1 MSCVTKNSKE
11 FKDAVRRLDVH
22 PDNLEVVLHKFLN
35 TEGREDIFPTDA
47 EIMGELRAKPFEAT
61 DAEVKFYLGA
71 EHQGQ
76 KKFGNLADATHQLEV
91 FKDLYSGTPTMYRD
105 SMGNYIVEAGIPM
118 LKGIPIN
125 MGIPFTMDNT
135 TIDQVLQ
142 TLDSNN
148 AHHNTLRAL
157 IDALGKENI
166 HISMGIIKKKDT
178 TMKNMKGKWGDPIA
192 VHGVNGI
199 KFDPFTYRKY
209 LDSTFKPEDTVGR
222 ESDFRRVLLHE
233 LTHQLSSKVLRSDE
247 ANLNPEELKFKRE
260 VERLYKIAKEST
272 NYEFYGLENVEEFVA
287 EAFSNNGFRRYLNS
301 IKDNSNTTL
310 WSKFINAIG
319 KFLRKFGLKVPIKHS
334 VLSSIVATTTEF
346 RDFHKAEREKQQAE
360 IKLQDEVIEQELME
374 ASSDD
379 LFSPSN
385 EGFYS
390 LKNKFDRDA
399 DGYREGQYSFESRR
413 YYNKE
418 GTYMVFNIPTYRV
431 SLDESIT
438 KGYEMLEKLGFD
450 TEDFDLKGPVKE
462 SRDGGQYLNVKVRP
476 LVERQARKAKR
487 EKLALEEKETRDAY
501 ENYRLSQLTDRERI
515 LNSFNQSERDF
526 IDRIEQTD
534 PELAK
539 QVLDGMITI
548 EEADELIRDGELNYS
563 MSKSVQWGRTAPNS
577 YEVSTQGDS
586 RFSALK
592 AKFKPG
598 TIIDGVDVGGMTIEN
613 VYQSVIKKS
622 GKGKAPSRNSKLF
635 VDTTPKLKGKMSF
648 AFGNQRANGVTAT
661 TTLEAIKRG
670 ERTATTRYTSDGNID
685 YWKQAKV
692 GDVIE
697 FSDQNGEKVLVRVTK
712 ELHQL
717 PKSTTAEEWSSKE
730 GWDTSRFEQR
740 VKPQIDKGEAY
751 QMEFEYIDQSK
762 EAMEDFSYREGY
774 LPLWQEWARQ
784 NPELMQELREK
795 SSGKV
800 LTDKFAN
807 TRVSQAR
814 ALAEI
819 LNSDST
825 TTPTDEISIDS
836 LISKLD
842 PSDKLGNIVLSRAK
856 DLGIKVKRVYIE
868 SDRIESGISGQFK
881 ADESTIYINPDNMQE
896 NTLVHEAIHSITS
909 YYFNAKRESLPK
921 EIQIALQEIEY
932 CHELLKQDFIEEHF
946 CENGKLKEGVNL
958 EKAFAFWI
966 DNDSYG
972 LTSPEEMIA
981 EIGKPTFLNRI
992 RKYDA
997 KHKGDKS
1004 IFTKLVNAIVK
1015 LFSNSKEYSS
1025 VEKTIK
1031 DAMMT
1036 LFNTPNKELF
1046 SKHSNEIRT
1055 IKENYK
1061 TLRSVDKNVITIF
1074 PAPKVAE
1081 MIESSIGDEMRE
1093 YTITLDPYTIDGMF
1107 RPEGAR
1113 NFLTKPAPNTIIE
1126 VQVGKAKG
1134 LLVLTKPAEVIS
1146 KEEGAKI
1153 TVVPLD
1159 ANYLKT
1165 HKLEVKVDNN
1175 VAHLVNFTLEY
1186 DISEIINSDGS
1197 INFSRLEEISD
1208 KYFQSA
1214 DENLFKK
1221 GRKTLR
1227 TRKEHHIG
1235 ENNTL
1240 EHLQNVVKT
1249 ASTMNIRAD
1258 LRPTLVLAAALHDL
1272 GKPFHGG
1279 QLHGFDSLNI
1289 INKIFKG
1296 NISDLIKFAVKHHML
1311 ALDETKGFQQEDAN
1325 RIVKEAV
1332 DNRLDVNDAIEVL
1345 LALNTADIIR
1355 GRELTE
1361 IDQYSG
1367 KSLRETI
1374 DTEIPL
1380 KRRMLESAVA
1390 SLTSGIPITES
1401 TDFKLQRFSA
1411 EFEGASNNLVGIVPE
1426 PLLSKVEDYIM
1437 SGGEIGLSEADAQ
1450 QFLNYAETAYPEQE
1464 TTNQEQQPIKKEN
1477 QTYMERAITITQ
1489 QIDNLNNST
1498 ALSATEVRHIAE
1510 QAVYWISDHITEIQ
1524 ETPGLAEKIYGEQ
1537 FKDKDFASMP
1547 RADVVKTI
1555 GPDAMIAMCK
1565 EKFSPENTDYE
1576 NFDTIE
1582 KAEVITDNWEAIMM
1596 LASDVFLGVEE
1607 FSIVSSKDGKTREV
1621 NTDLVADADNFNSS
1635 NMENDVL
1642 ENEGDLQEHWQVET
1656 KTLDVLATMSQ
1667 MVRQALTKCYLL
1679 DKDGN
1684 NITSEFGINERINV
1698 REATNSILRWT
1709 QGALNLEQV
1718 IAKLQEKADSNPW
1731 VRQIIDRL
1739 SDKSGKEADFQS
1751 QFFGICKPF
1760 QSYSVVIEENGKY
1773 KSIPVNENPA
1783 LSEAMTQVTTQYKI
1797 GEHPLFTT
1805 EGINKGAF
1813 KELKSAFEELSK
1825 YNHQGYDLT
1834 NIETRDEAAR
1844 TLGYISNLLGY
1855 YVTPEMVADNL
1866 NKDTF
1871 KRMFSAL
1878 RYITN
1883 SLERNLD
1890 NNTYEPFKFG
1900 SKDGINGNTREFLKP
1915 ITDHLEDIAVSAFY
1929 DSGKMYQSYITPS
1942 YTTKLFQKFGQTGQ
1956 AFDDFIMDEYGNMPW
1971 FHTGTN
1977 IERGW
1982 RNSWLKSLA
1991 TDSKAREI
1999 FKHKVQL
2006 NFNKHNYMKNMSDME
2021 YTLSILT
2028 EYFSESASEKQTRVP
2043 AWFRVPMLSNKP
2055 SSEFIRFYSERG
2067 ANYRDSLTNG
2077 FKMIFDQEL
2086 SRIQTVEMRNFSK
2099 DDPRFIN
2106 NFDTNGKKFM
2116 FLDFMNEYL
2125 TGNKKSSELGKL
2137 IRQKLDGKKIDE
2149 ARLNELVKDDIM
2161 ETMNARADAVV
2172 ASWETQGIL
2181 KGAEKV
2187 ANIGTTEE
2195 EIRENLKNFVWN
2207 DTFAAMNIMQLTITD
2222 IAFYKDAEDLQKR
2235 LAQIHAPGVR
2245 GNVRAT
2251 DYEGRSVTDGKFR
2264 TIKFTDFDTFTSNII
2279 DNVSVVFDRKIA
2291 SAPESE
2297 KAALRALKESLV
2309 GEKGAFRQINVA
2321 DAQGYSSPTSYRK
2334 KAFIF
2339 GKWSRKAEEVYQKL
2353 REGTYTY
2360 SDLQVAFQPLKPFVY
2375 SQIIKDVGV
2384 DGAPLDKL
2392 KVPVQYK
2399 NSEYLLIMADALLQG
2414 EDTGKPN
2421 LLRAIFE
2428 VMEESHFDKDGNYK
2442 TDGIDTAQFEST
2454 VKSGLMGRINLNDLV
2469 NDPNGESIA
2478 KARMEAAIYEA
2489 TAKEVKET
2497 NSETGVEETKTI
2509 YERTG
2514 AYNNSAVDVVPF
2526 EDYCLQQEVPEHFK
2540 EHEQAHG
2547 SQLRYIIVSEL
2558 ENFNYLGEP
2567 VTYNL
2572 EGKQVT
2578 AQEFKAE
2585 YENTIAENIQE
2596 SIDEL
2601 AEELSLNDL
2610 GSIKDRNIALSKILQ
2625 REILSS
2631 PRYGV
2636 DLLQACSVDENGR
2649 FRIPL
2654 GDPIQSKRV
2663 EQLINSIIKNR
2674 INKQKIA
2681 GGPVVQVTNFGT
2693 SKELNIR
2700 FKDKSGNLLMT
2711 RAEYEKNPIKKE
2723 ISQTDKFNAR
2733 YKRGGAQA
2741 STNNTMSYEDY
2752 IKENQAGI
2760 AYFEV
2765 FAPIYSNQLF
2775 NQFADKNGVINIQAL
2790 EMLDPDLLK
2799 MIGYR
2804 IPTEDKYSMAPL
2816 KIVGFLPREAG
2827 DGIMLPNDITL
2838 LTGSD
2843 FDVDKEYLMRKE
2855 YNIIRSKT
2863 TRSEIHKILYDELVN
2878 SQKGKLTYKL
2888 KSQLRDLIEQ
2898 FLDDPFD
2905 SASLTNQKTAKGY
2918 ISMPKGAYNKMLRT
2932 YMQNMYTVNKPTEGR
2947 TYRNNKIVDMTYE
2960 VLTHET
2966 SAYKMLNPGG
2976 FDPQKR
2982 MGYLV
2987 SAYKQNSYK
2996 YTWEQLQGMTISQ
3009 LKDLNNSNKNLS
3021 YIDTHIQFYKQNSAA
3036 GALIGIFAV
3045 NRIAHAVL
3053 ESGSADGS
3061 STYKMNVDN
3070 VCKIT
3075 RNFTVAGM
3083 EFGGLMPFDMRY
3095 DRNGQ
3100 LIGKVMGSLVASAAD
3115 AVKDPVLN
3123 LMNINS
3129 NTANILNTLVRFGMP
3144 FENAALFLS
3153 QSVISYVLADFSKEN
3168 ITGYKSLSKVIQ
3180 DRLNKIKEETNI
3192 DESSEINKEELTL
3205 EELVEGLKP
3214 NVKPEIAYKTLV
3226 AFSNFQK
3233 MAEAMRM
3240 PTFATRFN
3248 SMSSA
3253 VGPLIIDNLI
3263 TEYKMQK
3270 LSLESNIVDAED
3282 NLVDMSNIFLNHPI
3296 LSQFQKTVGIAKQ
3309 LFGNMPANS
3318 TGFRNILDLVNES
3331 PLSNVILG
3339 DRKILSSLS
3348 DFYQSYL
3355 VMKNRVVN
3363 PNELGYFIT
3372 EFPKEFMEKEYKKKY
3387 ADNALIQAIK
3397 YGTDKSGRA
3406 TLQVDI
3412 TGLDT
3417 QQKEKYSSAW
3427 IDLHKV
3433 DPDLSIKLFNYN
3445 FFRGGIGFSPK
3456 TFMSLVPVYVKERI
3470 PGYVDTFRVLP
3481 SIVPETVLDQF
3492 IRNNWDNNRLVPRK
3506 KVTLKHLPNG
3516 HVEVFKPSEIK
3527 ELTGVQY
3534 FKTKV
3539 NNEDKLFMQIL
3550 EMDGAIEYKEITPLG
3565 SNKEYLEMSESTI
3578 DSPLNIPTEA
3588 KVETTEAETSKQSEL
3603 AETEVSAEAEE
3614 TETATTDE
3622 AKLNDLLYKILVI
3635 EGVRNEEQAGEYIR
3649 NYKTKSEV
3657 EKAKM
3662 EKQFKKFFE
3671 TRFKKLN
3678 IEFNSKLIDDIYKLI
3693 C

>member
-1 MSCVTKNSKE
+1 MSCVNTNSKE
-11 FKDAVRRLDVH
+11 FKDAVSRLDVH
-22 PDNLEVVLHKFLN
+22 PDNLEAVLHKFLN
-35 TEGREDIFPTDA
+35 MEGDRFPTDA
-47 EIMGELRAKPFEAT
+47 EIMQELQGRPWTTSDDVEVLWWGRTRSGNRAIT
-61 DAEVKFYLGA
+61 
-71 EHQGQ
+71 
-76 KKFGNLADATHQLEV
+76 FGNLSSAMNEYQANRAIFPTG
-91 FKDLYSGTPTMYRD
+91 STTMYRN
-105 SMGNYIVEAGIPM
+105 S
-118 LKGIPIN
+118 KGEYVVSIGAPILEG
-125 MGIPFTMDNT
+125 MPFAIDEF
-135 TIDQVLQ
+135 TIDNVLS
-142 TLDSNN
+142 TLDGRMY
-148 AHHNTLRAL
+148 HNVLKSIIDL
-157 IDALGKENI
+157 IGKENI
-166 HISMGIIKKKDT
+166 GMKMGQLKLENT
-178 TMKNMKGKWGDPIA
+178 TMAGKEDKYGNPLAVWNGSEVVVDP
-192 VHGVNGI
+192 VN
-199 KFDPFTYRKY
+199 FRDY
-209 LDSTFKPEDTVGR
+209 LDSRFSRKDTAGR
-222 ESDFRRVLLHE
+222 AGEFRRVLTHE
-233 LTHQLSSKVLRSDE
+233 LVHGFTVKILDADINTLS
-247 ANLNPEELKFKRE
+247 PEELKFRHDIYD
-260 VERLYKIAKEST
+260 LYNEAVAKTDRFS
-272 NYEFYGLENVEEFVA
+272 EFYGFEDAREFIA
-287 EAFSNNGFRRYLNS
+287 EALSNRDFQMHLATIKSGKGNLWTKMLDIFSRILNKLGVPSHSVLANIMSSTSEYMEYLNS
-301 IKDNSNTTL
+301 PAYKEHLENQRKEAELADEVAQEEYEGMEAPPDDFFASTEPTQSIRNR
-310 WSKFINAIG
+310 FIQKANG
-319 KFLRKFGLKVPIKHS
+319 YRDGS
-334 VLSSIVATTTEF
+334 YEF
-346 RDFHKAEREKQQAE
+346 RVEH
-360 IKLQDEVIEQELME
+360 
-374 ASSDD
+374 
-379 LFSPSN
+379 
-385 EGFYS
+385 
-390 LKNKFDRDA
+390 
-399 DGYREGQYSFESRR
+399 
-413 YYNKE
+413 YYNKPGE
-418 GTYMVFNIPTYRV
+418 FLVLNIPTYRATAEEAV
-431 SLDESIT
+431 T
-438 KGYEMLEKLGFD
+438 KGKEMLEKLGFD
-450 TEDFDLKGPVKE
+450 SEDFDIGYNGVKTNR
-462 SRDGGQYLNVKVRP
+462 SGQQYMNVKVKGLADR
-476 LVERQARKAKR
+476 RATQARRQR
-487 EKLALEEKETRDAY
+487 EALEAKAERDAY
-501 ENYRLSQLTDRERI
+501 EEYRLSTLSERERR
-515 LNSFNQSERDF
+515 LEGLSQAEKDF
-526 IDRIEQTD
+526 INRIDETN
-534 PELAK
+534 PGLAD
-539 QVLDGMITI
+539 QVLDGFLTM
-548 EEADELIRDGELNYS
+548 EEADEIIRNGELTPFTS
-563 MSKSVQWGRTAPNS
+563 GETQWARAATNS

-598 TIIDGVDVGGMTIEN
+598 TIIDGVDVSGMTIEN

-622 GKGKAPSRNSKLF
+622 GKGKAPSADSKLYN
-635 VDTTPKLKGKMSF
+635 PELK
-648 AFGNQRANGVTAT
+648 
-661 TTLEAIKRG
+661 
-670 ERTATTRYTSDGNID
+670 
-685 YWKQAKV
+685 
-692 GDVIE
+692 
-697 FSDQNGEKVLVRVTK
+697 TK
-712 ELHQL
+712 
-717 PKSTTAEEWSSKE
+717 AE
-730 GWDTSRFEQR
+730 Q
-740 VKPQIDKGEAY
+740 
-751 QMEFEYIDQSK
+751 
-762 EAMEDFSYREGY
+762 EDFSYRGGY

-784 NPELMQELREK
+784 NPELIQELREK
-795 SSGKV
+795 SAGKV
-800 LTDKFAN
+800 LTDKFAS

-819 LNSDST
+819 LNS
-825 TTPTDEISIDS
+825 
-836 LISKLD
+836 
-842 PSDKLGNIVLSRAK
+842 
-856 DLGIKVKRVYIE
+856 
-868 SDRIESGISGQFK
+868 
-881 ADESTIYINPDNMQE
+881 
-896 NTLVHEAIHSITS
+896 
-909 YYFNAKRESLPK
+909 
-921 EIQIALQEIEY
+921 
-932 CHELLKQDFIEEHF
+932 EE
-946 CENGKLKEGVNL
+946 V
-958 EKAFAFWI
+958 
-966 DNDSYG
+966 
-972 LTSPEEMIA
+972 T
-981 EIGKPTFLNRI
+981 
-992 RKYDA
+992 
-997 KHKGDKS
+997 
-1004 IFTKLVNAIVK
+1004 
-1015 LFSNSKEYSS
+1015 
-1025 VEKTIK
+1025 
-1031 DAMMT
+1031 
-1036 LFNTPNKELF
+1036 
-1046 SKHSNEIRT
+1046 
-1055 IKENYK
+1055 
-1061 TLRSVDKNVITIF
+1061 
-1074 PAPKVAE
+1074 
-1081 MIESSIGDEMRE
+1081 
-1093 YTITLDPYTIDGMF
+1093 
-1107 RPEGAR
+1107 
-1113 NFLTKPAPNTIIE
+1113 
-1126 VQVGKAKG
+1126 
-1134 LLVLTKPAEVIS
+1134 
-1146 KEEGAKI
+1146 
-1153 TVVPLD
+1153 
-1159 ANYLKT
+1159 
-1165 HKLEVKVDNN
+1165 
-1175 VAHLVNFTLEY
+1175 
-1186 DISEIINSDGS
+1186 
-1197 INFSRLEEISD
+1197 
-1208 KYFQSA
+1208 
-1214 DENLFKK
+1214 
-1221 GRKTLR
+1221 
-1227 TRKEHHIG
+1227 
-1235 ENNTL
+1235 
-1240 EHLQNVVKT
+1240 
-1249 ASTMNIRAD
+1249 
-1258 LRPTLVLAAALHDL
+1258 
-1272 GKPFHGG
+1272 
-1279 QLHGFDSLNI
+1279 
-1289 INKIFKG
+1289 
-1296 NISDLIKFAVKHHML
+1296 SDLTP
-1311 ALDETKGFQQEDAN
+1311 E
-1325 RIVKEAV
+1325 
-1332 DNRLDVNDAIEVL
+1332 
-1345 LALNTADIIR
+1345 
-1355 GRELTE
+1355 
-1361 IDQYSG
+1361 
-1367 KSLRETI
+1367 
-1374 DTEIPL
+1374 
-1380 KRRMLESAVA
+1380 
-1390 SLTSGIPITES
+1390 TES
-1401 TDFKLQRFSA
+1401 RVLRFSG
-1411 EFEGASNNLVGIVPE
+1411 EFEGATNYLVGIVPE

-1437 SGGEIGLSEADAQ
+1437 SGGQFGLSEADAQ
-1450 QFLNYAETAYPEQE
+1450 QFLNYAETAYAEQE

-1477 QTYMERAITITQ
+1477 KAYMERAVTITQ

-1498 ALSATEVRHIAE
+1498 ALSATEVRHVAE

-1537 FKDKDFASMP
+1537 FKDKDFASMS
-1547 RADVVKTI
+1547 RAEVVRTI

-1576 NFDTIE
+1576 DFDTIE
-1582 KAEVITDNWEAIMM
+1582 KAEVITDNWGAIMM
-1596 LASDVFLGVEE
+1596 LASDVFLSVED
-1607 FSIVSSKDGKTREV
+1607 FSIVSSKDGSTSEV
-1621 NTDLVADADNFNSS
+1621 NEDYVADADNFNNS
-1635 NMENDVL
+1635 NMEGDVL

-1684 NITSEFGINERINV
+1684 NITSEFGINERVNA

-1709 QGALNLEQV
+1709 QGALNLEQM

-1739 SDKSGKEADFQS
+1739 SDTSGKETDFQG
-1751 QFFGICKPF
+1751 QFFGTFCKHF
-1760 QSYSVVIEENGKY
+1760 QPYSVVIEENGRY
-1773 KSIPVNENPA
+1773 KSIQVNENPA

-1805 EGINKGAF
+1805 EGINKEAF
-1813 KELKSAFEELSK
+1813 KELKSTFEELSK

-1834 NIETRDEAAR
+1834 NTETRDEAAK
-1844 TLGYISNLLGY
+1844 TLGYVSNLLGY
-1855 YVTPEMVADNL
+1855 YVTPEMVAENL

-1883 SLERNLD
+1883 SLEKNLD
-1890 NNTYEPFKFG
+1890 NATYEPFKFG
-1900 SKDGINGNTREFLKP
+1900 SRDGINGNTREFLKP

-1942 YTTKLFQKFGQTGQ
+1942 YTSKLFQKFGQTGK
-1956 AFDDFIMDEYGNMPW
+1956 AFDDFIMAEYGNMPW

-1982 RNSWLKSLA
+1982 RNAWLKALA

-2006 NFNKHNYMKNMSDME
+2006 NFNKHNYMRNMSDME
-2021 YTLSILT
+2021 YALSLFT
-2028 EYFSESASEKQTRVP
+2028 EYFSENASEKQTRVP

-2067 ANYRDSLTNG
+2067 ANYREALTNG

-2086 SRIQTVEMRNFSK
+2086 SRIQTVEMRNLQRE
-2099 DDPRFIN
+2099 DPRFIK

-2137 IRQKLDGKKIDE
+2137 IRQKLDGHQVDE
-2149 ARLNELVKDDIM
+2149 ARLNELAKEAIM
-2161 ETMNARADAVV
+2161 QTMEARAESVV
-2172 ASWETQGIL
+2172 ATWEAQGIL

-2222 IAFYKDAEDLQKR
+2222 LAFYKDAEDLQKR
-2235 LAQIHAPGVR
+2235 LAQIHAPGIR
-2245 GNVRAT
+2245 GNAKAT
-2251 DYEGRSVTDGKFR
+2251 DYEGKPVTDGNFR
-2264 TIKFTDFDTFTSNII
+2264 TIKLTDFDTFISNII
-2279 DNVSVVFDRKIA
+2279 DNVSVVFDRRIA

-2297 KAALRALKESLV
+2297 KAALRALKDSLV
-2309 GEKGAFRQINVA
+2309 GKKGAFRQINVA

-2334 KAFIF
+2334 KALVF
-2339 GKWSRKAEEVYQKL
+2339 GKWSRQAEEIYQKL
-2353 REGTYTY
+2353 KKGTYTY
-2360 SDLQVAFQPLKPFVY
+2360 NDLKVAFQPLKPFVY
-2375 SQIIKDVGV
+2375 SQITKDAGV
-2384 DGAPLDKL
+2384 EGAPLGKM

-2399 NSEYLLIMADALLQG
+2399 NSEYLLVMADAILQG
-2414 EDTGKPN
+2414 ENTGRPN

-2428 VMEESHFDKDGNYK
+2428 VMEESHYDEKGNYK

-2489 TAKEVKET
+2489 TPKET
-2497 NSETGVEETKTI
+2497 TEVNPETGVEETKTI

-2514 AYNNSAVDVVPF
+2514 QYNSATVDAAPF

-2601 AEELSLNDL
+2601 AEELSLNDP

-2674 INKQKIA
+2674 VNKQKLP

-2711 RAEYEKNPIKKE
+2711 RAEYEKHPMKKE
-2723 ISQTDKFNAR
+2723 MSQADKFNAR
-2733 YKRGGAQA
+2733 YRRGGQTADG
-2741 STNNTMSYEDY
+2741 TMSYEDY

-2775 NQFADKNGVINIQAL
+2775 TQFADKNGVINMQAL

-2843 FDVDKEYLMRKE
+2843 FDVDKEYLMRKD
-2855 YNIIRSKT
+2855 YGI
-2863 TRSEIHKILYDELVN
+2863 TRNKVKRGEMHRILYDELVN
-2878 SQKGKLTYKL
+2878 SQKGKLSYDTKI
-2888 KSQLRDLIEQ
+2888 QLNELIDQ

-2905 SASLTNQKTAKGY
+2905 SSSLVNQKTAKGF
-2918 ISMPKGAYNKMLRT
+2918 MTMTRGAYNRMLGT
-2932 YMQNMYTVNKPTEGR
+2932 YMQNMYTVNRPTEGR

-2966 SAYKMLNPGG
+2966 SADKMLNPGG

-2987 SAYKQNSYK
+2987 SAYKMHSDQ
-2996 YTWEQLQGMTISQ
+2996 YTWEQLQGMSITQ
-3009 LKDLNNSNKNLS
+3009 LKDLNNSSKNLS

-3061 STYKMNVDN
+3061 STYSMNVDN

-3083 EFGGLMPFDMRY
+3083 EFGGYMPFDMRY

-3144 FENAALFLS
+3144 FDNAALFLS
-3153 QSVISYVLADFSKEN
+3153 QSVISDVLADFSREN
-3168 ITGYKSLSKVIQ
+3168 ITGYMSLSKVIQ
-3180 DRLNKIKEETNI
+3180 NKLNEIKNETGI
-3192 DESSEINKEELTL
+3192 DESSDINKEELTY

-3214 NVKPEIAYKTLV
+3214 NAKPEIAYKTLV
-3226 AFSNFQK
+3226 AFGNFQK
-3233 MAEAMRM
+3233 IAEAMRM

-3263 TEYKMQK
+3263 TEQKMQK
-3270 LSLESNIVDAED
+3270 LSLESNIVDA
-3282 NLVDMSNIFLNHPI
+3282 NVNPVDMSNIFLGHPI
-3296 LSQFQKTVGIAKQ
+3296 LNQFQRTVGIARQ

-3318 TGFRNILDLVNES
+3318 TGFRNILDLVNDS
-3331 PLSNVILG
+3331 PLSSVVFG
-3339 DRKILSSLS
+3339 DRKLLSSLS

-3355 VMKNRVVN
+3355 VMKNGVVN
-3363 PNELGYFIT
+3363 PQELGSTIT

-3417 QQKEKYSSAW
+3417 QQKEKLSSAW

-3433 DPDLSIKLFNYN
+3433 NPELSTKLFNYN

-3470 PGYVDTFRVLP
+3470 PGYVDTFRILP
-3481 SIVPETVLDQF
+3481 STVPETVLDQF

-3506 KVTLKHLPNG
+3506 KATFKQLPNG
-3516 HVEVFKPSEIK
+3516 HVEVFRPSEVK

-3550 EMDGAIEYKEITPLG
+3550 ERDGAIEFKEIAPLG

-3578 DSPLNIPTEA
+3578 DSPLNVPAEA
-3588 KVETTEAETSKQSEL
+3588 KVEAVKVETGKDSEL
-3603 AETEVSAEAEE
+3603 AETEVSAEVED
-3614 TETATTDE
+3614 TEVSTTDE
-3622 AKLNDLLYKILVI
+3622 TRLNDLLHQILVI
-3635 EGVRNEEQAGEYIR
+3635 EGVRNEEQAGEYIK
-3649 NYKTKSEV
+3649 NYQAKSDA
-3657 EKAKM
+3657 EKARM
-3662 EKQFKKFFE
+3662 ERQTKNFFE
-3671 TRFKKLN
+3671 ARFKKLG

>member
-1 MSCVTKNSKE
+1 MSCVNTNSKE
-11 FKDAVRRLDVH
+11 FKDAVSRLDVH
-22 PDNLEVVLHKFLN
+22 PDNLEAVLHKFLN
-35 TEGREDIFPTDA
+35 TEDRFPTDA
-47 EIMGELRAKPFEAT
+47 EIMQELQGRPWT
-61 DAEVKFYLGA
+61 TSDDVEVMWWARTIAGNRTST
-71 EHQGQ
+71 
-76 KKFGNLADATHQLEV
+76 FGNLASAMREYQANRAIFPTG
-91 FKDLYSGTPTMYRD
+91 STTMYRN
-105 SMGNYIVEAGIPM
+105 S
-118 LKGIPIN
+118 KGEYVVSVGAPILEG
-125 MGIPFTMDNT
+125 MPFAIDEF
-135 TIDQVLQ
+135 TIDNVLS
-142 TLDSNN
+142 TLDGRMYHDVLKSVIELIGKDNIKMKMGRL
-148 AHHNTLRAL
+148 TL
-157 IDALGKENI
+157 E
-166 HISMGIIKKKDT
+166 DT
-178 TMKNMKGKWGDPIA
+178 TMAGKQDKYADPLA
-192 VHGVNGI
+192 VWNGSEVVVDPVNF
-199 KFDPFTYRKY
+199 KSY
-209 LDSTFKPEDTVGR
+209 LDRRFSKKDIAGR
-222 ESDFRRVLLHE
+222 AGEFRRVLTHE
-233 LTHQLSSKVLRSDE
+233 LVHGFTVRVLDDDLSTLS
-247 ANLNPEELKFKRE
+247 AEELKFRHDIYD
-260 VERLYKIAKEST
+260 LYNEAVSKTDKFS
-272 NYEFYGLENVEEFVA
+272 EFYGFEDAREFIA
-287 EAFSNNGFRRYLNS
+287 EALSNRGFQMHLATIKSGKGSLWTKMLDIFSRILN
-301 IKDNSNTTL
+301 KL
-310 WSKFINAIG
+310 G
-319 KFLRKFGLKVPIKHS
+319 VPSHS
-334 VLSSIVATTTEF
+334 VLSNILSSTSEF
-346 RDFHKAEREKQQAE
+346 MDYLNSPAYKEHLERQREEAKLRDE
-360 IKLQDEVIEQELME
+360 IAKEEYENME
-374 ASSDD
+374 APPED
-379 LFSPSN
+379 LFASTEPTQSIRN
-385 EGFYS
+385 RFIQ
-390 LKNKFDRDA
+390 KAN
-399 DGYREGQYSFESRR
+399 GYRDGEYTFQVRPFHNRAGEYL
-413 YYNKE
+413 
-418 GTYMVFNIPTYRV
+418 VLNIPTYRATAEEAV
-431 SLDESIT
+431 T
-438 KGYEMLEKLGFD
+438 KGKEILEKLGFD
-450 TEDFDLKGPVKE
+450 PEDFDIGYDGVKTHYR
-462 SRDGGQYLNVKVRP
+462 SDQQYMNVKVKGLADR
-476 LVERQARKAKR
+476 RATQARRQR
-487 EKLALEEKETRDAY
+487 EALEAKAERDAY
-501 ENYRLSQLTDRERI
+501 EEYRLSTLSERERR
-515 LNSFNQSERDF
+515 LEGLSQAEKDF
-526 IDRIEQTD
+526 INRIDETN
-534 PELAK
+534 PGLAD
-539 QVLDGMITI
+539 QVLDGFITM
-548 EEADELIRDGELNYS
+548 EEADELIRNGELTPFTPD
-563 MSKSVQWGRTAPNS
+563 VQWARTATNS

-586 RFSALK
+586 RFSALR

-622 GKGKAPSRNSKLF
+622 GKGKAPSKDSKLF

-648 AFGNQRANGVTAT
+648 AYGNQRANGVTAT

-697 FSDQNGEKVLVRVTK
+697 FSGQNGEKVLVRVTK

-730 GWDTSRFEQR
+730 GWDTSRFEQK
-740 VKPQIDKGEAY
+740 VKPQIERGEAY

-762 EAMEDFSYREGY
+762 EAMEDFSYKEGY

-795 SSGKV
+795 SAGKV
-800 LTDKFAN
+800 LTDKFAS

-819 LNSDST
+819 LNSEET
-825 TTPTDEISIDS
+825 T
-836 LISKLD
+836 
-842 PSDKLGNIVLSRAK
+842 
-856 DLGIKVKRVYIE
+856 
-868 SDRIESGISGQFK
+868 
-881 ADESTIYINPDNMQE
+881 
-896 NTLVHEAIHSITS
+896 
-909 YYFNAKRESLPK
+909 
-921 EIQIALQEIEY
+921 
-932 CHELLKQDFIEEHF
+932 
-946 CENGKLKEGVNL
+946 
-958 EKAFAFWI
+958 
-966 DNDSYG
+966 
-972 LTSPEEMIA
+972 
-981 EIGKPTFLNRI
+981 
-992 RKYDA
+992 
-997 KHKGDKS
+997 
-1004 IFTKLVNAIVK
+1004 
-1015 LFSNSKEYSS
+1015 
-1025 VEKTIK
+1025 
-1031 DAMMT
+1031 
-1036 LFNTPNKELF
+1036 
-1046 SKHSNEIRT
+1046 
-1055 IKENYK
+1055 
-1061 TLRSVDKNVITIF
+1061 
-1074 PAPKVAE
+1074 
-1081 MIESSIGDEMRE
+1081 
-1093 YTITLDPYTIDGMF
+1093 
-1107 RPEGAR
+1107 
-1113 NFLTKPAPNTIIE
+1113 
-1126 VQVGKAKG
+1126 
-1134 LLVLTKPAEVIS
+1134 
-1146 KEEGAKI
+1146 
-1153 TVVPLD
+1153 
-1159 ANYLKT
+1159 
-1165 HKLEVKVDNN
+1165 
-1175 VAHLVNFTLEY
+1175 
-1186 DISEIINSDGS
+1186 
-1197 INFSRLEEISD
+1197 
-1208 KYFQSA
+1208 
-1214 DENLFKK
+1214 
-1221 GRKTLR
+1221 
-1227 TRKEHHIG
+1227 
-1235 ENNTL
+1235 
-1240 EHLQNVVKT
+1240 
-1249 ASTMNIRAD
+1249 
-1258 LRPTLVLAAALHDL
+1258 
-1272 GKPFHGG
+1272 
-1279 QLHGFDSLNI
+1279 
-1289 INKIFKG
+1289 
-1296 NISDLIKFAVKHHML
+1296 SDLAP
-1311 ALDETKGFQQEDAN
+1311 ETE
-1325 RIVKEAV
+1325 
-1332 DNRLDVNDAIEVL
+1332 NRL
-1345 LALNTADIIR
+1345 LA
-1355 GRELTE
+1355 
-1361 IDQYSG
+1361 
-1367 KSLRETI
+1367 
-1374 DTEIPL
+1374 
-1380 KRRMLESAVA
+1380 
-1390 SLTSGIPITES
+1390 
-1401 TDFKLQRFSA
+1401 FSA
-1411 EFEGASNNLVGIVPE
+1411 KFEGGYNSLVGIVPE

-1437 SGGEIGLSEADAQ
+1437 SGGQIGLSEADAQ
-1450 QFLNYAETAYPEQE
+1450 QFLNYAETAYAEQE

-1477 QTYMERAITITQ
+1477 KDYMERAITITQ

-1498 ALSATEVRHIAE
+1498 ALSATEVRHVAE

-1524 ETPGLAEKIYGEQ
+1524 ETPGLAEQIYGEQ
-1537 FKDKDFASMP
+1537 FKDKDFASMS
-1547 RADVVKTI
+1547 RAEVVRTI

-1576 NFDTIE
+1576 DFDTIE
-1582 KAEVITDNWEAIMM
+1582 KAEIITDNWGAIMM
-1596 LASDVFLGVEE
+1596 LASDVFLSVED
-1607 FSIVSSKDGKTREV
+1607 FSIVSSKDGKTSEV
-1621 NTDLVADADNFNSS
+1621 NEDYVADADNFNDS
-1635 NMENDVL
+1635 NMEADVL

-1684 NITSEFGINERINV
+1684 NITSEFGINERVNA

-1709 QGALNLEQV
+1709 QGALNLEQM

-1739 SDKSGKEADFQS
+1739 SDTSGKEADFQG
-1751 QFFGICKPF
+1751 QFFGTFCKHF
-1760 QSYSVVIEENGKY
+1760 QPYSVVIEENGRY
-1773 KSIPVNENPA
+1773 KSIQVNENPA

-1805 EGINKGAF
+1805 EGINKEAF

-1834 NIETRDEAAR
+1834 NTETRDEAAR
-1844 TLGYISNLLGY
+1844 TLGYVSNLLGY
-1855 YVTPEMVADNL
+1855 YVTPEMVAENL

-1883 SLERNLD
+1883 SLEKNLD
-1890 NNTYEPFKFG
+1890 NTTYEPFKFG
-1900 SKDGINGNTREFLKP
+1900 SRDGINGNTREFLKP

-1942 YTTKLFQKFGQTGQ
+1942 YTSKLFQKFGQTGK
-1956 AFDDFIMDEYGNMPW
+1956 AFDDFIMAEYGNMPW

-1982 RNSWLKSLA
+1982 RNAWLKSLA

-2006 NFNKHNYMKNMSDME
+2006 NFNKHNYMRNMSDME
-2021 YTLSILT
+2021 YALSLFT
-2028 EYFSESASEKQTRVP
+2028 EYFSENASEKQTRVP

-2067 ANYRDSLTNG
+2067 ANYREALTNG

-2086 SRIQTVEMRNFSK
+2086 SRIQTVEMRNLSK
-2099 DDPRFIN
+2099 SDPRFIK
-2106 NFDTNGKKFM
+2106 NFDSNGKKFM

-2125 TGNKKSSELGKL
+2125 TGSKKSSELGKL
-2137 IRQKLDGKKIDE
+2137 IRQKLDGHQVDE
-2149 ARLNELVKDDIM
+2149 ARLNELAKEAIM
-2161 ETMNARADAVV
+2161 QTMEAKAEAVV
-2172 ASWETQGIL
+2172 TAWEAQGIL

-2222 IAFYKDAEDLQKR
+2222 LAFYKDAEDLQKR
-2235 LAQIHAPGVR
+2235 LAQIHAPGIR
-2245 GNVRAT
+2245 GNSKAT
-2251 DYEGRSVTDGKFR
+2251 DYEGRPVTDGNFR
-2264 TIKFTDFDTFTSNII
+2264 TIKFTDFDTFISNII
-2279 DNVSVVFDRKIA
+2279 DNVSVVFDRRIA
-2291 SAPESE
+2291 SAAESE
-2297 KAALRALKESLV
+2297 KAALRALKDSLV
-2309 GEKGAFRQINVA
+2309 GKEGAFRQINVA

-2334 KAFIF
+2334 KALVF
-2339 GKWSRKAEEVYQKL
+2339 GKWSRQAEDIYQRLKK
-2353 REGTYTY
+2353 GTYTY
-2360 SDLQVAFQPLKPFVY
+2360 NDLQVAFQPLKPFVY
-2375 SQIIKDVGV
+2375 SQITKDAGV
-2384 DGAPLDKL
+2384 EGAPLGKM

-2399 NSEYLLIMADALLQG
+2399 NSEYLLIMADAILQG
-2414 EDTGKPN
+2414 ENTGKPN
-2421 LLRAIFE
+2421 LLRAIFN
-2428 VMEESHFDKDGNYK
+2428 VMEESHFDENGNYK

-2469 NDPNGESIA
+2469 NDPNGEAIA
-2478 KARMEAAIYEA
+2478 KARMEAAIYE
-2489 TAKEVKET
+2489 TAPKGVTEV
-2497 NSETGVEETKTI
+2497 NSETGAEETKTI

-2514 AYNNSAVDVVPF
+2514 QYNSATVDAVPF

-2572 EGKQVT
+2572 EGRQVN

-2610 GSIKDRNIALSKILQ
+2610 GSIKDRNIALSRILQ

-2674 INKQKIA
+2674 VNKQKLP

-2711 RAEYEKNPIKKE
+2711 RAEYEKHPVKKE
-2723 ISQTDKFNAR
+2723 MSQADKFNAR
-2733 YKRGGAQA
+2733 YRRGAQA
-2741 STNNTMSYEDY
+2741 TEGTMSYEDY

-2775 NQFADKNGVINIQAL
+2775 TQFADKNGVINMQAL

-2843 FDVDKEYLMRKE
+2843 FDVDKEYLMRKD
-2855 YNIIRSKT
+2855 YGI
-2863 TRSEIHKILYDELVN
+2863 TRNKVKRGAMHRILYDELVS
-2878 SQKGKLTYKL
+2878 SQKGELTYKL
-2888 KSQLRDLIEQ
+2888 KSELNELIDQ

-2905 SASLTNQKTAKGY
+2905 SSSLINQTTAEGY
-2918 ISMPKGAYNKMLRT
+2918 LTMPRGAYNRMLRT

-2966 SAYKMLNPGG
+2966 SADKMLNPGG
-2976 FDPQKR
+2976 FDQQKR

-2987 SAYKQNSYK
+2987 SAYKLHSDQYS
-2996 YTWEQLQGMTISQ
+2996 WEQLQGMSIDQ
-3009 LKDLNNSNKNLS
+3009 LKDLNNSSKNLS
-3021 YIDTHIQFYKQNSAA
+3021 YVDTHIQFYRQNSAA

-3061 STYKMNVDN
+3061 STYSMNVDN
-3070 VCKIT
+3070 VCKLT

-3083 EFGGLMPFDMRY
+3083 EFGGCMPFDMRY

-3129 NTANILNTLVRFGMP
+3129 NTANILNTLVRLGMP
-3144 FENAALFLS
+3144 FDNAALFLS
-3153 QSVISYVLADFSKEN
+3153 QSVISDVLADFSREN
-3168 ITGYKSLSKVIQ
+3168 ITGYMSLSKVIQ
-3180 DRLNKIKEETNI
+3180 NKLNDIKKETAI
-3192 DESSEINKEELTL
+3192 DESSDINREELTY

-3214 NVKPEIAYKTLV
+3214 NAKPEIAYKTLV
-3226 AFSNFQK
+3226 AFGNFQK
-3233 MAEAMRM
+3233 IAEAMRM

-3263 TEYKMQK
+3263 TEQKMQK
-3270 LSLESNIVDAED
+3270 LSLESNILDTEL
-3282 NLVDMSNIFLNHPI
+3282 NPVDMSNIFLGHPI
-3296 LSQFQKTVGIAKQ
+3296 LNQFQRTVGIARQ

-3318 TGFRNILDLVNES
+3318 TGFRNILDLVNDS
-3331 PLSNVILG
+3331 PLSSVVFG
-3339 DRKILSSLS
+3339 DRKLLSSLS

-3355 VMKNRVVN
+3355 VMKNGVVN
-3363 PNELGYFIT
+3363 PKELGSTIT

-3397 YGTDKSGRA
+3397 YGTDKNGRA

-3417 QQKEKYSSAW
+3417 QQKERLSSAW
-3427 IDLHKV
+3427 IDLHKI
-3433 DPDLSIKLFNYN
+3433 DSALSTKLFNYN

-3481 SIVPETVLDQF
+3481 STVPETVLDQF

-3506 KVTLKHLPNG
+3506 KATFKKLPNG
-3516 HVEVFKPSEIK
+3516 HVEVFKPSEVRD
-3527 ELTGVQY
+3527 LTGVQY

-3539 NNEDKLFMQIL
+3539 NGEDKLFMQIL
-3550 EMDGAIEYKEITPLG
+3550 EKDESIEFREIAPLG

-3578 DSPLNIPTEA
+3578 DSPLNVPTEA
-3588 KVETTEAETSKQSEL
+3588 KVETTEAEVGKDSEL
-3603 AETEVSAEAEE
+3603 SDTEQSAEIEE
-3614 TETATTDE
+3614 TERVATDDTR
-3622 AKLNDLLYKILVI
+3622 LNDLLYQILVI
-3635 EGVRNEEQAGEYIR
+3635 EGVRNEEQAGEWVN
-3649 NYKTKSEV
+3649 NYKVKSEA
-3657 EKAKM
+3657 EKARM
-3662 EKQFKKFFE
+3662 ENQTKKFFE
-3671 TRFKKLN
+3671 TRFKKLG

>member
-1 MSCVTKNSKE
+1 MSCVNTNSKE
-11 FKDAVRRLDVH
+11 FKEAVSRLDVH

-35 TEGREDIFPTDA
+35 TEGDVFPTDSQIMA
-47 EIMGELRAKPFEAT
+47 ELSGKSFNATMDEFKWYTKNFLYKPIILGSLEAAHNKLKLLRDILGENDAVSIYRNNKGEYVLSVGTPKLANAPFAIDNTLIDTLLERISDTNPYHQIFKSIVDLIGKSNISIRQGLVSINSQIEKDGNPAAFFPDRREIIFFPENMSNLNSLTERGRKGLIFRTLAHELVHQFAFETLNKDLNSLTTNAEKAFHSEITSLYDEAKKFIGENEFYGMKNVQEFIAEALT
-61 DAEVKFYLGA
+61 NRRFQKRLAEVKSDKKKSLWQKLVNAFSRVFST
-71 EHQGQ
+71 QGIDI
-76 KKFGNLADATHQLEV
+76 NNTLLADILSATEEFMAKAPEIQEEKASIAEAQRAEAELRDEIFLSEMEGMNQILGFNSPTLNRV
-91 FKDLYSGTPTMYRD
+91 VSKYSNRVSDYTYYMFTVGEGDSKRYAVNIPTNSKDTL
-105 SMGNYIVEAGIPM
+105 VEAREKVKNLLRENGLDPDRYGI
-118 LKGIPIN
+118 
-125 MGIPFTMDNT
+125 
-135 TIDQVLQ
+135 
-142 TLDSNN
+142 S
-148 AHHNTLRAL
+148 
-157 IDALGKENI
+157 
-166 HISMGIIKKKDT
+166 
-178 TMKNMKGKWGDPIA
+178 
-192 VHGVNGI
+192 
-199 KFDPFTYRKY
+199 
-209 LDSTFKPEDTVGR
+209 R
-222 ESDFRRVLLHE
+222 E
-233 LTHQLSSKVLRSDE
+233 
-247 ANLNPEELKFKRE
+247 FKRAGGRD
-260 VERLYKIAKEST
+260 VLYVSPKGRK
-272 NYEFYGLENVEEFVA
+272 
-287 EAFSNNGFRRYLNS
+287 
-301 IKDNSNTTL
+301 KSNTTV
-310 WSKFINAIG
+310 KETVVDNAPRFNDSESSFLDYLYDVRPDLAG
-319 KFLRKFGLKVPIKHS
+319 KVVDGLLDI
-334 VLSSIVATTTEF
+334 
-346 RDFHKAEREKQQAE
+346 D
-360 IKLQDEVIEQELME
+360 ELMMHE
-374 ASSDD
+374 
-379 LFSPSN
+379 
-385 EGFYS
+385 
-390 LKNKFDRDA
+390 
-399 DGYREGQYSFESRR
+399 
-413 YYNKE
+413 
-418 GTYMVFNIPTYRV
+418 
-431 SLDESIT
+431 
-438 KGYEMLEKLGFD
+438 
-450 TEDFDLKGPVKE
+450 
-462 SRDGGQYLNVKVRP
+462 
-476 LVERQARKAKR
+476 
-487 EKLALEEKETRDAY
+487 
-501 ENYRLSQLTDRERI
+501 
-515 LNSFNQSERDF
+515 
-526 IDRIEQTD
+526 
-534 PELAK
+534 
-539 QVLDGMITI
+539 
-548 EEADELIRDGELNYS
+548 DELGVFAEAPREI
-563 MSKSVQWGRTAPNS
+563 QWARTHENS

-598 TIIDGVDVGGMTIEN
+598 TIIDGVDVSGMTIEN

-622 GKGKAPSRNSKLF
+622 GKGKAPSKNSRLNLNPTSTSEEKR
-635 VDTTPKLKGKMSF
+635 LKFLEEVK
-648 AFGNQRANGVTAT
+648 AKYGNPLT
-661 TTLEAIKRG
+661 
-670 ERTATTRYTSDGNID
+670 Y
-685 YWKQAKV
+685 
-692 GDVIE
+692 
-697 FSDQNGEKVLVRVTK
+697 
-712 ELHQL
+712 
-717 PKSTTAEEWSSKE
+717 ST
-730 GWDTSRFEQR
+730 
-740 VKPQIDKGEAY
+740 DKGIITVNFESGSLRVIPFAGSVEDLSG
-751 QMEFEYIDQSK
+751 EFLGNKDINYFIGALKAAEDLAGGY
-762 EAMEDFSYREGY
+762 EDFSYREGY
-774 LPLWQEWARQ
+774 LPLWQEWAKQ

-795 SSGKV
+795 SAGKT
-800 LTDKFAN
+800 LTDKFAS

-819 LNSDST
+819 LNS
-825 TTPTDEISIDS
+825 
-836 LISKLD
+836 
-842 PSDKLGNIVLSRAK
+842 G
-856 DLGIKVKRVYIE
+856 
-868 SDRIESGISGQFK
+868 
-881 ADESTIYINPDNMQE
+881 EST
-896 NTLVHEAIHSITS
+896 
-909 YYFNAKRESLPK
+909 
-921 EIQIALQEIEY
+921 
-932 CHELLKQDFIEEHF
+932 
-946 CENGKLKEGVNL
+946 
-958 EKAFAFWI
+958 
-966 DNDSYG
+966 
-972 LTSPEEMIA
+972 
-981 EIGKPTFLNRI
+981 
-992 RKYDA
+992 
-997 KHKGDKS
+997 GD
-1004 IFTKLVNAIVK
+1004 
-1015 LFSNSKEYSS
+1015 
-1025 VEKTIK
+1025 
-1031 DAMMT
+1031 
-1036 LFNTPNKELF
+1036 
-1046 SKHSNEIRT
+1046 
-1055 IKENYK
+1055 
-1061 TLRSVDKNVITIF
+1061 
-1074 PAPKVAE
+1074 
-1081 MIESSIGDEMRE
+1081 
-1093 YTITLDPYTIDGMF
+1093 
-1107 RPEGAR
+1107 
-1113 NFLTKPAPNTIIE
+1113 
-1126 VQVGKAKG
+1126 
-1134 LLVLTKPAEVIS
+1134 
-1146 KEEGAKI
+1146 
-1153 TVVPLD
+1153 
-1159 ANYLKT
+1159 
-1165 HKLEVKVDNN
+1165 
-1175 VAHLVNFTLEY
+1175 
-1186 DISEIINSDGS
+1186 
-1197 INFSRLEEISD
+1197 
-1208 KYFQSA
+1208 
-1214 DENLFKK
+1214 
-1221 GRKTLR
+1221 
-1227 TRKEHHIG
+1227 
-1235 ENNTL
+1235 
-1240 EHLQNVVKT
+1240 
-1249 ASTMNIRAD
+1249 
-1258 LRPTLVLAAALHDL
+1258 
-1272 GKPFHGG
+1272 
-1279 QLHGFDSLNI
+1279 
-1289 INKIFKG
+1289 
-1296 NISDLIKFAVKHHML
+1296 
-1311 ALDETKGFQQEDAN
+1311 
-1325 RIVKEAV
+1325 
-1332 DNRLDVNDAIEVL
+1332 
-1345 LALNTADIIR
+1345 
-1355 GRELTE
+1355 LTE
-1361 IDQYSG
+1361 
-1367 KSLRETI
+1367 E
-1374 DTEIPL
+1374 
-1380 KRRMLESAVA
+1380 
-1390 SLTSGIPITES
+1390 TES
-1401 TDFKLQRFSA
+1401 RVLQFSG
-1411 EFEGASNNLVGIVPE
+1411 EFEGASNNLAGIVPE
-1426 PLLSKVEDYIM
+1426 PLLSRVEDYIM
-1437 SGGEIGLSEADAQ
+1437 SGGQFGLSEAEAQ
-1450 QFLNYAETAYPEQE
+1450 EFLNYAETAYAEQE
-1464 TTNQEQQPIKKEN
+1464 TTNQEQQQIKKEN
-1477 QTYMERAITITQ
+1477 QTYMKRAVTITQ

-1537 FKDKDFASMP
+1537 HKDKDFASMS
-1547 RADVVKTI
+1547 RAEVVKTI
-1555 GPDAMIAMCK
+1555 GPDDMIAMCRA
-1565 EKFSPENTDYE
+1565 KFSPENTDYE
-1576 NFDTIE
+1576 DIDTIE
-1582 KAEVITDNWEAIMM
+1582 KAEIITNNWDAIMM
-1596 LASDVFLGVEE
+1596 LASDAFLGVEE
-1607 FSIVSSKDGKTREV
+1607 FSIVLSKDGKTSEV
-1621 NTDLVADADNFNSS
+1621 TTDLVADADNFNSS

-1642 ENEGDLQEHWQVET
+1642 ENEGDLQEHWQVDT

-1679 DKDGN
+1679 DKAGN
-1684 NITSEFGINERINV
+1684 NITSEFGINERVNV

-1709 QGALNLEQV
+1709 QGALNLEQM

-1739 SDKSGKEADFQS
+1739 SDKSGKEADFQG

-1760 QSYSVVIEENGKY
+1760 QSYSVVIEENGRY
-1773 KSIPVNENPA
+1773 KSIQVNEHPA

-1805 EGINKGAF
+1805 EGINKEAF
-1813 KELKSAFEELSK
+1813 NELKSAFEELSK

-1834 NIETRDEAAR
+1834 NTETRDEAAR

-1855 YVTPEMVADNL
+1855 YVTPEMVAENL

-1871 KRMFSAL
+1871 KRMYSAL

-1883 SLERNLD
+1883 SLEKNLD
-1890 NNTYEPFKFG
+1890 NKTYEPFKFG

-1942 YTTKLFQKFGQTGQ
+1942 YTSKLFQKFGQTGQ
-1956 AFDDFIMDEYGNMPW
+1956 AFDDFIMAEYGNIPW
-1971 FHTGTN
+1971 FHTGNN

-1982 RNSWLKSLA
+1982 RNAWLKALV

-2006 NFNKHNYMKNMSDME
+2006 NFNKHNYMRNMSDME
-2021 YTLSILT
+2021 YTLSMLT
-2028 EYFSESASEKQTRVP
+2028 EYFSESTSDKQTRVP

-2067 ANYRDSLTNG
+2067 SNYRESLTNG

-2086 SRIQTVEMRNFSK
+2086 SRIQTVKMRNLSK
-2099 DDPRFIN
+2099 DDPRFIK

-2125 TGNKKSSELGKL
+2125 TGSKKSSELGKL
-2137 IRQKLDGKKIDE
+2137 IRQKLDGNQVDE
-2149 ARLNELVKDDIM
+2149 ARLNELAKEVIM
-2161 ETMNARADAVV
+2161 QTMEAKADAIV
-2172 ASWETQGIL
+2172 ASWEAQGIL

-2251 DYEGRSVTDGKFR
+2251 DYEGRPVTDGNFR
-2264 TIKFTDFDTFTSNII
+2264 TIKLADFDTFISNII
-2279 DNVSVVFDRKIA
+2279 DNVSVVFDRRIA

-2309 GEKGAFRQINVA
+2309 GEDGAFRKINVA
-2321 DAQGYSSPTSYRK
+2321 DAQAYSSPTSYRK
-2334 KAFIF
+2334 KALMF

-2353 REGTYTY
+2353 KEGTYTY
-2360 SDLQVAFQPLKPFVY
+2360 NDLQVAFQPLKPFVY
-2375 SQIIKDVGV
+2375 SQITKNAGISR
-2384 DGAPLDKL
+2384 APLSTL

-2399 NSEYLLIMADALLQG
+2399 NSEYLLIMADAILQG
-2414 EDTGKPN
+2414 ENTGKPN

-2428 VMEESHFDKDGNYK
+2428 VMEESHYDSNGNYK
-2442 TDGIDTAQFEST
+2442 TDGIDTVQFESA
-2454 VKSGLMGRINLNDLV
+2454 VKSSLMGKINLIDLV

-2478 KARMEAAIYEA
+2478 KARMEAAIYEV
-2489 TAKEVKET
+2489 TAKEVKEI
-2497 NSETGVEETKTI
+2497 NPETGVEETKTI
-2509 YERTG
+2509 YERTR
-2514 AYNNSAVDVVPF
+2514 AYNNSTVDVVPF

-2578 AQEFKAE
+2578 TQEFKAE

-2596 SIDEL
+2596 SIDDL
-2601 AEELSLNDL
+2601 YEELSLNDL

-2723 ISQTDKFNAR
+2723 MSQTDKFNAR
-2733 YKRGGAQA
+2733 YKRGGVET
-2741 STNNTMSYEDY
+2741 STSTTMSYEDY

-2775 NQFADKNGVINIQAL
+2775 TQFADKNGVINIQAI

-2855 YNIIRSKT
+2855 YSITRSKT
-2863 TRSEIHKILYDELVN
+2863 NRSEIHRVLYDELVN
-2878 SQKGKLTYKL
+2878 SQKGKLTYEL
-2888 KSQLRDLIEQ
+2888 KHQLNELINQ

-2905 SASLTNQKTAKGY
+2905 SSSLVNQKTAKGFMT
-2918 ISMPKGAYNKMLRT
+2918 MPKGAYNRMLRT
-2932 YMQNMYTVNKPTEGR
+2932 YIQNMYTVNKPTEGR

-2987 SAYKQNSYK
+2987 SAYKQHSDK
-2996 YTWEQLQGMTISQ
+2996 YTWEQLQDMSIPQ

-3095 DRNGQ
+3095 DGNGQ

-3129 NTANILNTLVRFGMP
+3129 NTANILNTLVRFSMP

-3153 QSVISYVLADFSKEN
+3153 QSVISDVLADFSREN

-3180 DRLNKIKEETNI
+3180 DRLNKIKDEANI

-3205 EELVEGLKP
+3205 EELIEGLKP
-3214 NVKPEIAYKTLV
+3214 NTKPEIAYKTLV

-3263 TEYKMQK
+3263 TEYKMQR

-3282 NLVDMSNIFLNHPI
+3282 DPVDISNIFLNHPI
-3296 LSQFQKTVGIAKQ
+3296 LNQFQKTVGIAKQ

-3318 TGFRNILDLVNES
+3318 TGFRNIIDLVNDS

-3355 VMKNRVVN
+3355 VMKNGVVN
-3363 PNELGYFIT
+3363 PNELGSTIT
-3372 EFPKEFMEKEYKKKY
+3372 EFPREFMEKEYKKKY

-3427 IDLHKV
+3427 TDLHKA
-3433 DPDLSIKLFNYN
+3433 DPALSIKLFNYN

-3470 PGYVDTFRVLP
+3470 PGYVDTFRILP
-3481 SIVPETVLDQF
+3481 STVPETVLDQF

-3506 KVTLKHLPNG
+3506 KVTFKQLPNG
-3516 HVEVFKPSEIK
+3516 HVEVYKPSEVK
-3527 ELTGVQY
+3527 ELTGVLY

-3550 EMDGAIEYKEITPLG
+3550 EGDETIEFKEVAPLG
-3565 SNKEYLEMSESTI
+3565 SNKEYLEMSESSI
-3578 DSPLNIPTEA
+3578 DSPLNVPTEA
-3588 KVETTEAETSKQSEL
+3588 KVEVTEAEAGKESEL
-3603 AETEVSAEAEE
+3603 AETEVSAEIEE

-3622 AKLNDLLYKILVI
+3622 ARLNNLLHQILVI
-3635 EGVRNEEQAGEYIR
+3635 EGIRNEEQAGEYIR
-3649 NYKTKSEV
+3649 NYKAKSEA
-3657 EKAKM
+3657 EKAAM
-3662 EKQFKKFFE
+3662 ERQTKKFFE
-3671 TRFKKLN
+3671 TRFKKLG
-3678 IEFNSKLIDDIYKLI
+3678 IEFNEKLIDDVYKLI

>member
-1 MSCVTKNSKE
+1 MSCVNTNSKE
-11 FKDAVRRLDVH
+11 FKDAVSRLDVH
-22 PDNLEVVLHKFLN
+22 PDNLEAVLHKFLN
-35 TEGREDIFPTDA
+35 MEGDRFPTDA
-47 EIMGELRAKPFEAT
+47 EIMQELQGRPWTTSDDVEVLWWGRTRSGNRAIT
-61 DAEVKFYLGA
+61 
-71 EHQGQ
+71 
-76 KKFGNLADATHQLEV
+76 FGNLSSAMNEYQANRAIFPTG
-91 FKDLYSGTPTMYRD
+91 STTMYRN
-105 SMGNYIVEAGIPM
+105 S
-118 LKGIPIN
+118 KGEYVVSIGAPILEG
-125 MGIPFTMDNT
+125 MPFAIDEF
-135 TIDQVLQ
+135 TIDNVLS
-142 TLDSNN
+142 TLDGRMY
-148 AHHNTLRAL
+148 HNVLKSIIDL
-157 IDALGKENI
+157 IGKENI
-166 HISMGIIKKKDT
+166 GMKMGQLKLENT
-178 TMKNMKGKWGDPIA
+178 TMAGKEDKYGNPLAVWNGSEVVVDP
-192 VHGVNGI
+192 VN
-199 KFDPFTYRKY
+199 FRDY
-209 LDSTFKPEDTVGR
+209 LDSRFSRKDTAGR
-222 ESDFRRVLLHE
+222 AGEFRRVLTHE
-233 LTHQLSSKVLRSDE
+233 LVHGFTVKILDADINTLS
-247 ANLNPEELKFKRE
+247 PEELKFRHDIYD
-260 VERLYKIAKEST
+260 LYNEAVAKTDRFS
-272 NYEFYGLENVEEFVA
+272 EFYGFEDAREFIA
-287 EAFSNNGFRRYLNS
+287 EALSNRDFQMHLATIKSGKGNLWTKMLDIFSRILNKLGVPSHSVLANIMSSTSEYMEYLNS
-301 IKDNSNTTL
+301 PAYKEHLENQRKEAELADEVAQEEYEGMEAPPDDFFASTEPTQSIRNR
-310 WSKFINAIG
+310 FIQKANG
-319 KFLRKFGLKVPIKHS
+319 YRDGS
-334 VLSSIVATTTEF
+334 YEF
-346 RDFHKAEREKQQAE
+346 RVEH
-360 IKLQDEVIEQELME
+360 
-374 ASSDD
+374 
-379 LFSPSN
+379 
-385 EGFYS
+385 
-390 LKNKFDRDA
+390 
-399 DGYREGQYSFESRR
+399 
-413 YYNKE
+413 YYNKPGE
-418 GTYMVFNIPTYRV
+418 FLVLNIPTYRATAEEAV
-431 SLDESIT
+431 T
-438 KGYEMLEKLGFD
+438 KGKEMLEKLGFD
-450 TEDFDLKGPVKE
+450 SEDFDIGYNGVKTNR
-462 SRDGGQYLNVKVRP
+462 SGQQYINVKVKGLADR
-476 LVERQARKAKR
+476 RATQARRQR
-487 EKLALEEKETRDAY
+487 EALEAKAERDAY
-501 ENYRLSQLTDRERI
+501 EEYRLSTLSERERR
-515 LNSFNQSERDF
+515 LEGLSQAEKDF
-526 IDRIEQTD
+526 INRIDETN
-534 PELAK
+534 PGLAD
-539 QVLDGMITI
+539 QVLDGFLTM
-548 EEADELIRDGELNYS
+548 EEADEIIRNGELTPFTS
-563 MSKSVQWGRTAPNS
+563 GETQWARAATNS

-598 TIIDGVDVGGMTIEN
+598 TIIDGVDVSGMTIEN

-622 GKGKAPSRNSKLF
+622 GKGKAPSADSKLYN
-635 VDTTPKLKGKMSF
+635 PELK
-648 AFGNQRANGVTAT
+648 
-661 TTLEAIKRG
+661 
-670 ERTATTRYTSDGNID
+670 
-685 YWKQAKV
+685 
-692 GDVIE
+692 
-697 FSDQNGEKVLVRVTK
+697 TK
-712 ELHQL
+712 
-717 PKSTTAEEWSSKE
+717 AE
-730 GWDTSRFEQR
+730 Q
-740 VKPQIDKGEAY
+740 
-751 QMEFEYIDQSK
+751 
-762 EAMEDFSYREGY
+762 EDFSYRGGY

-784 NPELMQELREK
+784 NPELIQELREK
-795 SSGKV
+795 SAGKV
-800 LTDKFAN
+800 LTDKFAS

-819 LNSDST
+819 LNS
-825 TTPTDEISIDS
+825 
-836 LISKLD
+836 
-842 PSDKLGNIVLSRAK
+842 
-856 DLGIKVKRVYIE
+856 
-868 SDRIESGISGQFK
+868 
-881 ADESTIYINPDNMQE
+881 
-896 NTLVHEAIHSITS
+896 
-909 YYFNAKRESLPK
+909 
-921 EIQIALQEIEY
+921 
-932 CHELLKQDFIEEHF
+932 EE
-946 CENGKLKEGVNL
+946 V
-958 EKAFAFWI
+958 
-966 DNDSYG
+966 
-972 LTSPEEMIA
+972 T
-981 EIGKPTFLNRI
+981 
-992 RKYDA
+992 
-997 KHKGDKS
+997 
-1004 IFTKLVNAIVK
+1004 
-1015 LFSNSKEYSS
+1015 
-1025 VEKTIK
+1025 
-1031 DAMMT
+1031 
-1036 LFNTPNKELF
+1036 
-1046 SKHSNEIRT
+1046 
-1055 IKENYK
+1055 
-1061 TLRSVDKNVITIF
+1061 
-1074 PAPKVAE
+1074 
-1081 MIESSIGDEMRE
+1081 
-1093 YTITLDPYTIDGMF
+1093 
-1107 RPEGAR
+1107 
-1113 NFLTKPAPNTIIE
+1113 
-1126 VQVGKAKG
+1126 
-1134 LLVLTKPAEVIS
+1134 
-1146 KEEGAKI
+1146 
-1153 TVVPLD
+1153 
-1159 ANYLKT
+1159 
-1165 HKLEVKVDNN
+1165 
-1175 VAHLVNFTLEY
+1175 
-1186 DISEIINSDGS
+1186 
-1197 INFSRLEEISD
+1197 
-1208 KYFQSA
+1208 
-1214 DENLFKK
+1214 
-1221 GRKTLR
+1221 
-1227 TRKEHHIG
+1227 
-1235 ENNTL
+1235 
-1240 EHLQNVVKT
+1240 
-1249 ASTMNIRAD
+1249 
-1258 LRPTLVLAAALHDL
+1258 
-1272 GKPFHGG
+1272 
-1279 QLHGFDSLNI
+1279 
-1289 INKIFKG
+1289 
-1296 NISDLIKFAVKHHML
+1296 SDLTP
-1311 ALDETKGFQQEDAN
+1311 E
-1325 RIVKEAV
+1325 
-1332 DNRLDVNDAIEVL
+1332 
-1345 LALNTADIIR
+1345 
-1355 GRELTE
+1355 
-1361 IDQYSG
+1361 
-1367 KSLRETI
+1367 
-1374 DTEIPL
+1374 
-1380 KRRMLESAVA
+1380 
-1390 SLTSGIPITES
+1390 TES
-1401 TDFKLQRFSA
+1401 RVLRFSG
-1411 EFEGASNNLVGIVPE
+1411 EFEGATNYLVGIVPE

-1437 SGGEIGLSEADAQ
+1437 SGGQFGLSEADAQ
-1450 QFLNYAETAYPEQE
+1450 QFLNYAETAYAEQE

-1477 QTYMERAITITQ
+1477 KAYMERAVTITQ

-1498 ALSATEVRHIAE
+1498 ALSATEVRHVAE

-1537 FKDKDFASMP
+1537 FKDKDFASMS
-1547 RADVVKTI
+1547 RAEVVRTI

-1576 NFDTIE
+1576 DFDTIE
-1582 KAEVITDNWEAIMM
+1582 KAEVITDNWGAIMM
-1596 LASDVFLGVEE
+1596 LASDVFLSVED
-1607 FSIVSSKDGKTREV
+1607 FSIVSSKDGSTSEV
-1621 NTDLVADADNFNSS
+1621 NEDYVADADNFNNS
-1635 NMENDVL
+1635 NMEGDVL

-1684 NITSEFGINERINV
+1684 NITSEFGINERVNA

-1709 QGALNLEQV
+1709 QGALNLEQM

-1739 SDKSGKEADFQS
+1739 SDTSGKETDFQG
-1751 QFFGICKPF
+1751 QFFGTFCKHF
-1760 QSYSVVIEENGKY
+1760 QPYSVVIEENGRY
-1773 KSIPVNENPA
+1773 KSIQVNENPA

-1805 EGINKGAF
+1805 EGINKEAF
-1813 KELKSAFEELSK
+1813 KELKSTFEELSK

-1834 NIETRDEAAR
+1834 NTETRDEAAK
-1844 TLGYISNLLGY
+1844 TLGYVSNLLGY
-1855 YVTPEMVADNL
+1855 YVTPEMVAENL

-1883 SLERNLD
+1883 SLEKNLD
-1890 NNTYEPFKFG
+1890 NATYEPFKFG
-1900 SKDGINGNTREFLKP
+1900 SRDGINGNTREFLKP

-1942 YTTKLFQKFGQTGQ
+1942 YTSKLFQKFGQTGK
-1956 AFDDFIMDEYGNMPW
+1956 AFDDFIMAEYGNMPW

-1982 RNSWLKSLA
+1982 RNAWLKALA

-2006 NFNKHNYMKNMSDME
+2006 NFNKHNYMRNMSDME
-2021 YTLSILT
+2021 YALSLFT
-2028 EYFSESASEKQTRVP
+2028 EYFSENASEKQTRVP

-2067 ANYRDSLTNG
+2067 ANYREALTNG

-2086 SRIQTVEMRNFSK
+2086 SRIQTVEMRNLQRE
-2099 DDPRFIN
+2099 DPRFIK

-2137 IRQKLDGKKIDE
+2137 IRQKLDGHQVDE
-2149 ARLNELVKDDIM
+2149 ARLNELAKEAIM
-2161 ETMNARADAVV
+2161 QTMEARAESVV
-2172 ASWETQGIL
+2172 ATWEAQGIL

-2222 IAFYKDAEDLQKR
+2222 LAFYKDAEDLQKR
-2235 LAQIHAPGVR
+2235 LAQIHAPGIR
-2245 GNVRAT
+2245 GNAKAT
-2251 DYEGRSVTDGKFR
+2251 DYEGKPVTDGNFR
-2264 TIKFTDFDTFTSNII
+2264 TIKLTDFDTFISNII
-2279 DNVSVVFDRKIA
+2279 DNVSVVFDRRIA

-2297 KAALRALKESLV
+2297 KAALRALKDSLV
-2309 GEKGAFRQINVA
+2309 GKKGAFRQINVA

-2334 KAFIF
+2334 KALVF
-2339 GKWSRKAEEVYQKL
+2339 GKWSRQAEEIYQKL
-2353 REGTYTY
+2353 KKGTYTY
-2360 SDLQVAFQPLKPFVY
+2360 NDLKVAFQPLKPFVY
-2375 SQIIKDVGV
+2375 SQITKDAGV
-2384 DGAPLDKL
+2384 EGAPLGKM

-2399 NSEYLLIMADALLQG
+2399 NSEYLLVMADAILQG
-2414 EDTGKPN
+2414 ENTGRPN

-2428 VMEESHFDKDGNYK
+2428 VMEESHYDEKGNYK

-2489 TAKEVKET
+2489 TPKET
-2497 NSETGVEETKTI
+2497 TEVNPETGVEETKTI

-2514 AYNNSAVDVVPF
+2514 QYNSATVDAAPF

-2601 AEELSLNDL
+2601 AEELSLNDP

-2674 INKQKIA
+2674 VNKQKLP

-2711 RAEYEKNPIKKE
+2711 RAEYEKHPMKKE
-2723 ISQTDKFNAR
+2723 MSQADKFNAR
-2733 YKRGGAQA
+2733 YRRGGQTADG
-2741 STNNTMSYEDY
+2741 TMSYEDY

-2775 NQFADKNGVINIQAL
+2775 TQFADKNGVINMQAL

-2843 FDVDKEYLMRKE
+2843 FDVDKEYLMRKD
-2855 YNIIRSKT
+2855 YGI
-2863 TRSEIHKILYDELVN
+2863 TRNKVKRGEMHRILYDELVN
-2878 SQKGKLTYKL
+2878 SQKGKLSYDTKI
-2888 KSQLRDLIEQ
+2888 QLNELIDQ

-2905 SASLTNQKTAKGY
+2905 SSSLVNQKTAKGF
-2918 ISMPKGAYNKMLRT
+2918 MTMTRGAYNRMLRT
-2932 YMQNMYTVNKPTEGR
+2932 YMQNMYTVNRPTEGR

-2966 SAYKMLNPGG
+2966 SADKMLNPGG

-2987 SAYKQNSYK
+2987 SAYKMHSDQ
-2996 YTWEQLQGMTISQ
+2996 YTWEQLQGMSITQ
-3009 LKDLNNSNKNLS
+3009 LKDLNNSSKNLS

-3061 STYKMNVDN
+3061 STYSMNVDN

-3083 EFGGLMPFDMRY
+3083 EFGGYMPFDMRY

-3144 FENAALFLS
+3144 FDNAALFLS
-3153 QSVISYVLADFSKEN
+3153 QSVISDVLADFSREN
-3168 ITGYKSLSKVIQ
+3168 ITGYMSLSKVIQ
-3180 DRLNKIKEETNI
+3180 NKLNEIKNETGI
-3192 DESSEINKEELTL
+3192 DESSDINKEELTY

-3214 NVKPEIAYKTLV
+3214 NAKPEIAYKTLV
-3226 AFSNFQK
+3226 AFGNFQK
-3233 MAEAMRM
+3233 IAEAMRM

-3263 TEYKMQK
+3263 TEQKMQK
-3270 LSLESNIVDAED
+3270 LSLESNIVDA
-3282 NLVDMSNIFLNHPI
+3282 NVNPVDMSNIFLGHPI
-3296 LSQFQKTVGIAKQ
+3296 LNQFQRTVGIARQ

-3318 TGFRNILDLVNES
+3318 TGFRNILDLVNDS
-3331 PLSNVILG
+3331 PLSSVVFG
-3339 DRKILSSLS
+3339 DRKLLSSLS

-3355 VMKNRVVN
+3355 VMKNGVVN
-3363 PNELGYFIT
+3363 PQELGSTIT

-3417 QQKEKYSSAW
+3417 QQKEKLSSAW

-3433 DPDLSIKLFNYN
+3433 NPELSTKLFNYN

-3470 PGYVDTFRVLP
+3470 PGYVDTFRILP
-3481 SIVPETVLDQF
+3481 STVPETVLDQF

-3506 KVTLKHLPNG
+3506 KATFKQLPNG
-3516 HVEVFKPSEIK
+3516 HVEVFRPSEVK

-3550 EMDGAIEYKEITPLG
+3550 ERDGAIEFKEIAPLG

-3578 DSPLNIPTEA
+3578 DSPLNVPAEA
-3588 KVETTEAETSKQSEL
+3588 KVEAVKVETGKDSEL
-3603 AETEVSAEAEE
+3603 AETEVSAEVED
-3614 TETATTDE
+3614 TEVSTTDE
-3622 AKLNDLLYKILVI
+3622 TRLNDLLHQILVI
-3635 EGVRNEEQAGEYIR
+3635 EGVRNEEQAGEYIK
-3649 NYKTKSEV
+3649 NYQAKSDA
-3657 EKAKM
+3657 EKARM
-3662 EKQFKKFFE
+3662 ERQTKNFFE
-3671 TRFKKLN
+3671 ARFKKLG

>member
-1 MSCVTKNSKE
+1 MSCVNTNSKE
-11 FKDAVRRLDVH
+11 FKDAVSRLDVH
-22 PDNLEVVLHKFLN
+22 PDNLEAVLHKFLN
-35 TEGREDIFPTDA
+35 TEDKFPTDA
-47 EIMGELRAKPFEAT
+47 EIIQELQGRPWTTSDDVEVMWWSRTRAGNRT
-61 DAEVKFYLGA
+61 IT
-71 EHQGQ
+71 
-76 KKFGNLADATHQLEV
+76 FGNLASAVNEYEANRAIFPTG
-91 FKDLYSGTPTMYRD
+91 STTMYRN
-105 SMGNYIVEAGIPM
+105 S
-118 LKGIPIN
+118 KGEYVVSIGTPILE
-125 MGIPFTMDNT
+125 GLPFAIDEF
-135 TIDQVLQ
+135 TIDNVLG
-142 TLDSNN
+142 TLDGRMY
-148 AHHNTLRAL
+148 HNVLKSIIDL
-157 IDALGKENI
+157 IGKDNI
-166 HISMGIIKKKDT
+166 KMKMGRLSLEDT
-178 TMKNMKGKWGDPIA
+178 TMAGKQDKYGDPLA
-192 VHGVNGI
+192 VWNGSEVVVDPVNF
-199 KFDPFTYRKY
+199 KNY
-209 LDSTFKPEDTVGR
+209 LDRRFSKKDVAGR
-222 ESDFRRVLLHE
+222 AGEFRRVLTHE
-233 LTHQLSSKVLRSDE
+233 LVHGFTVKVLDADISTLS
-247 ANLNPEELKFKRE
+247 AEELKFRHDIYG
-260 VERLYKIAKEST
+260 LYQEAVAKTDKFS
-272 NYEFYGLENVEEFVA
+272 EFYGFEDAREFIA
-287 EAFSNNGFRRYLNS
+287 EALSNRDFQMHLATIKSGKGNLWTKMLDIFSRILDKLG
-301 IKDNSNTTL
+301 
-310 WSKFINAIG
+310 
-319 KFLRKFGLKVPIKHS
+319 VPSHS
-334 VLSSIVATTTEF
+334 VLSNILSSTSEF
-346 RDFHKAEREKQQAE
+346 MEYLNSPAYKEHLENQRKEAELKAEESRLVDE
-360 IKLQDEVIEQELME
+360 IAQEEYEGME
-374 ASSDD
+374 APPED
-379 LFSPSN
+379 LFASTEPTQSIRN
-385 EGFYS
+385 RFIQ
-390 LKNKFDRDA
+390 KAN
-399 DGYREGQYSFESRR
+399 GYRDGEYVFQVKP
-413 YYNKE
+413 YYNKAGE
-418 GTYMVFNIPTYRV
+418 YLVLNIPTYRATAEEAV
-431 SLDESIT
+431 T
-438 KGYEMLEKLGFD
+438 KGKEMLEKLGFD
-450 TEDFDLKGPVKE
+450 SEDFDIGYDGVKNHY
-462 SRDGGQYLNVKVRP
+462 SSDQQYMNVKVKGLADR
-476 LVERQARKAKR
+476 RATQARRQR
-487 EKLALEEKETRDAY
+487 EALEAKAERDAY
-501 ENYRLSQLTDRERI
+501 EEYRLSTLSERERK
-515 LNSFNQSERDF
+515 LEGLSQAEKDF
-526 IDRIEQTD
+526 INRIDETN
-534 PELAK
+534 PGLAD
-539 QVLDGMITI
+539 QVLDGFLTM
-548 EEADELIRDGELNYS
+548 EEADEIIRNGELTPFTS
-563 MSKSVQWGRTAPNS
+563 GETQWARAATNS

-598 TIIDGVDVGGMTIEN
+598 TIIDGVDVSGMTIEN

-622 GKGKAPSRNSKLF
+622 GKGKAPSADSKLYN
-635 VDTTPKLKGKMSF
+635 PELK
-648 AFGNQRANGVTAT
+648 
-661 TTLEAIKRG
+661 
-670 ERTATTRYTSDGNID
+670 
-685 YWKQAKV
+685 
-692 GDVIE
+692 
-697 FSDQNGEKVLVRVTK
+697 TK
-712 ELHQL
+712 
-717 PKSTTAEEWSSKE
+717 AE
-730 GWDTSRFEQR
+730 Q
-740 VKPQIDKGEAY
+740 
-751 QMEFEYIDQSK
+751 
-762 EAMEDFSYREGY
+762 EDFSYREGY

-784 NPELMQELREK
+784 NPELIQELREK
-795 SSGKV
+795 SAGKV
-800 LTDKFAN
+800 LTDKFAS
-807 TRVSQAR
+807 TKVSQAR

-819 LNSDST
+819 LNS
-825 TTPTDEISIDS
+825 
-836 LISKLD
+836 
-842 PSDKLGNIVLSRAK
+842 
-856 DLGIKVKRVYIE
+856 
-868 SDRIESGISGQFK
+868 
-881 ADESTIYINPDNMQE
+881 
-896 NTLVHEAIHSITS
+896 
-909 YYFNAKRESLPK
+909 
-921 EIQIALQEIEY
+921 
-932 CHELLKQDFIEEHF
+932 EE
-946 CENGKLKEGVNL
+946 V
-958 EKAFAFWI
+958 
-966 DNDSYG
+966 
-972 LTSPEEMIA
+972 T
-981 EIGKPTFLNRI
+981 
-992 RKYDA
+992 
-997 KHKGDKS
+997 
-1004 IFTKLVNAIVK
+1004 
-1015 LFSNSKEYSS
+1015 
-1025 VEKTIK
+1025 
-1031 DAMMT
+1031 
-1036 LFNTPNKELF
+1036 
-1046 SKHSNEIRT
+1046 
-1055 IKENYK
+1055 
-1061 TLRSVDKNVITIF
+1061 
-1074 PAPKVAE
+1074 
-1081 MIESSIGDEMRE
+1081 
-1093 YTITLDPYTIDGMF
+1093 
-1107 RPEGAR
+1107 
-1113 NFLTKPAPNTIIE
+1113 
-1126 VQVGKAKG
+1126 
-1134 LLVLTKPAEVIS
+1134 
-1146 KEEGAKI
+1146 
-1153 TVVPLD
+1153 
-1159 ANYLKT
+1159 
-1165 HKLEVKVDNN
+1165 
-1175 VAHLVNFTLEY
+1175 
-1186 DISEIINSDGS
+1186 
-1197 INFSRLEEISD
+1197 
-1208 KYFQSA
+1208 
-1214 DENLFKK
+1214 
-1221 GRKTLR
+1221 
-1227 TRKEHHIG
+1227 
-1235 ENNTL
+1235 
-1240 EHLQNVVKT
+1240 
-1249 ASTMNIRAD
+1249 
-1258 LRPTLVLAAALHDL
+1258 
-1272 GKPFHGG
+1272 
-1279 QLHGFDSLNI
+1279 
-1289 INKIFKG
+1289 
-1296 NISDLIKFAVKHHML
+1296 SDLTP
-1311 ALDETKGFQQEDAN
+1311 E
-1325 RIVKEAV
+1325 
-1332 DNRLDVNDAIEVL
+1332 
-1345 LALNTADIIR
+1345 
-1355 GRELTE
+1355 
-1361 IDQYSG
+1361 
-1367 KSLRETI
+1367 
-1374 DTEIPL
+1374 
-1380 KRRMLESAVA
+1380 
-1390 SLTSGIPITES
+1390 TES
-1401 TDFKLQRFSA
+1401 RVLRFSG
-1411 EFEGASNNLVGIVPE
+1411 EFEGATNYLVGIVPE

-1437 SGGEIGLSEADAQ
+1437 SGGQFGLSEADAQ
-1450 QFLNYAETAYPEQE
+1450 QFLNYAETAYAEQE

-1477 QTYMERAITITQ
+1477 KAYMERAVTITQ

-1498 ALSATEVRHIAE
+1498 ALSATEVRHVAE

-1537 FKDKDFASMP
+1537 FKDKDFASMS
-1547 RADVVKTI
+1547 RAEVVRTI

-1576 NFDTIE
+1576 DFDTID
-1582 KAEVITDNWEAIMM
+1582 KAEVITDNWGAIMM
-1596 LASDVFLGVEE
+1596 LASDVFLSVED
-1607 FSIVSSKDGKTREV
+1607 FSIVSSKDGKTSEV
-1621 NTDLVADADNFNSS
+1621 NEDFVADADNFNNS
-1635 NMENDVL
+1635 NMEGDVL

-1684 NITSEFGINERINV
+1684 NITSEFGINERVNA

-1709 QGALNLEQV
+1709 QGALNLEQM
-1718 IAKLQEKADSNPW
+1718 IAKLQEKSDSNPW

-1739 SDKSGKEADFQS
+1739 SDTRGKEADFQG
-1751 QFFGICKPF
+1751 QFFGTFCKHF
-1760 QSYSVVIEENGKY
+1760 QPYSVVIEENGRY
-1773 KSIPVNENPA
+1773 KSIQVNENPA
-1783 LSEAMTQVTTQYKI
+1783 LSEAMTQVTTQYKM

-1805 EGINKGAF
+1805 EGINKEAF

-1834 NIETRDEAAR
+1834 NTETRDEAAR
-1844 TLGYISNLLGY
+1844 TLGYVSNLLGY
-1855 YVTPEMVADNL
+1855 YVTPEIVAENL

-1883 SLERNLD
+1883 SLEKNLD
-1890 NNTYEPFKFG
+1890 NATYEPFKFG
-1900 SKDGINGNTREFLKP
+1900 SRDGINGNTREFLKP

-1942 YTTKLFQKFGQTGQ
+1942 YTSKLFQKFGQTGQ
-1956 AFDDFIMDEYGNMPW
+1956 AFDDFIMAEYGNMPW
-1971 FHTGTN
+1971 FHTGNN

-1982 RNSWLKSLA
+1982 RNAWLKSLA

-2006 NFNKHNYMKNMSDME
+2006 NFNKHNYMRNMSDME
-2021 YTLSILT
+2021 YALSLFT
-2028 EYFSESASEKQTRVP
+2028 EYFSENASEKQTRVP

-2067 ANYRDSLTNG
+2067 ANYREALTNG

-2086 SRIQTVEMRNFSK
+2086 SRIQTVEMRNLQRE
-2099 DDPRFIN
+2099 DPRFIK

-2137 IRQKLDGKKIDE
+2137 IRQKLDGHQVDE
-2149 ARLNELVKDDIM
+2149 ARLNELAKEAIM
-2161 ETMNARADAVV
+2161 QTMEARAESVV
-2172 ASWETQGIL
+2172 ATWEAQGIL

-2222 IAFYKDAEDLQKR
+2222 LAFYKDAEDLQKR
-2235 LAQIHAPGVR
+2235 LAQIHAPGIR
-2245 GNVRAT
+2245 GNAKAT
-2251 DYEGRSVTDGKFR
+2251 DYEGKPVTDGNFR
-2264 TIKFTDFDTFTSNII
+2264 TIKLTDFDTFISNII
-2279 DNVSVVFDRKIA
+2279 DNVSVVFDRRIA

-2297 KAALRALKESLV
+2297 KAALRALKDSLV
-2309 GEKGAFRQINVA
+2309 GKKGAFRQINVA

-2334 KAFIF
+2334 KALVF
-2339 GKWSRKAEEVYQKL
+2339 GKWSRQAEEIYQKL
-2353 REGTYTY
+2353 KKGTYTY
-2360 SDLQVAFQPLKPFVY
+2360 NDLKVAFQPLKPFVY
-2375 SQIIKDVGV
+2375 SQITKDAGV
-2384 DGAPLDKL
+2384 EGAPLGKM

-2399 NSEYLLIMADALLQG
+2399 NSEYLLVMADAILQG
-2414 EDTGKPN
+2414 ENTGRPN

-2428 VMEESHFDKDGNYK
+2428 VMEESHYDKNGNYK

-2489 TAKEVKET
+2489 TPKEITEV
-2497 NSETGVEETKTI
+2497 NPETGVEETKTI

-2514 AYNNSAVDVVPF
+2514 QYNSATVDTVPF

-2572 EGKQVT
+2572 EGKRVT

-2674 INKQKIA
+2674 VNKQKLP

-2711 RAEYEKNPIKKE
+2711 RAEYEEHPMKKE
-2723 ISQTDKFNAR
+2723 MSQADKFNAR
-2733 YKRGGAQA
+2733 YRRGEQTADG
-2741 STNNTMSYEDY
+2741 TMSYEDY
-2752 IKENQAGI
+2752 IRENQAGI

-2775 NQFADKNGVINIQAL
+2775 TQFADKNGVINMQAL

-2843 FDVDKEYLMRKE
+2843 FDVDKEYLMRKD
-2855 YNIIRSKT
+2855 YGI
-2863 TRSEIHKILYDELVN
+2863 TRNKVKRGEMHRILYDELVS
-2878 SQKGKLTYKL
+2878 SQKGKLSYDTKI
-2888 KSQLRDLIEQ
+2888 QLNELIDQ

-2905 SASLTNQKTAKGY
+2905 SSSLVNQKTAKGF
-2918 ISMPKGAYNKMLRT
+2918 MTMTRGAYNRMLRT
-2932 YMQNMYTVNKPTEGR
+2932 YMQNMYTVNRPTEGR

-2966 SAYKMLNPGG
+2966 SADKMLNPGG

-2987 SAYKQNSYK
+2987 SAYKMHSDQ
-2996 YTWEQLQGMTISQ
+2996 YTWEQLQGMSITQ
-3009 LKDLNNSNKNLS
+3009 LKDLNNSSKNLS

-3061 STYKMNVDN
+3061 STYSMNVDN

-3083 EFGGLMPFDMRY
+3083 EFGGYMPFDMRY

-3144 FENAALFLS
+3144 FDNAALFLS
-3153 QSVISYVLADFSKEN
+3153 QSVISDVLADFSREN
-3168 ITGYKSLSKVIQ
+3168 ITGYMSLSKVIQ
-3180 DRLNKIKEETNI
+3180 NKLNEIKNETGI
-3192 DESSEINKEELTL
+3192 DESSDINKEELTY

-3214 NVKPEIAYKTLV
+3214 NAKPEIAYKTLV
-3226 AFSNFQK
+3226 AFGNFQK
-3233 MAEAMRM
+3233 IAEAMRM

-3263 TEYKMQK
+3263 TEQKMQR
-3270 LSLESNIVDAED
+3270 LSLESNIVDANL
-3282 NLVDMSNIFLNHPI
+3282 NLVDMSNIFLGHPI
-3296 LSQFQKTVGIAKQ
+3296 LNQFQRTVGIARQ

-3318 TGFRNILDLVNES
+3318 TGFRNILDLVNDS
-3331 PLSNVILG
+3331 PLSSVIFG
-3339 DRKILSSLS
+3339 DRKLLSSLS

-3355 VMKNRVVN
+3355 VMKNGVVN
-3363 PNELGYFIT
+3363 PQELGSTIT

-3417 QQKEKYSSAW
+3417 QQKEKLSSAW

-3433 DPDLSIKLFNYN
+3433 NPELSTKLFNYN

-3470 PGYVDTFRVLP
+3470 PGYVDTFRILP
-3481 SIVPETVLDQF
+3481 STVPETVLDQF

-3506 KVTLKHLPNG
+3506 KATFKQLPNG
-3516 HVEVFKPSEIK
+3516 HVEVFRPSEVK

-3550 EMDGAIEYKEITPLG
+3550 ERDGAIEFKEIAPLG

-3578 DSPLNIPTEA
+3578 DSPLNVPAEA
-3588 KVETTEAETSKQSEL
+3588 KVEAVEVETGKDSEL
-3603 AETEVSAEAEE
+3603 AETEVSAEVED
-3614 TETATTDE
+3614 TEVSTTDE
-3622 AKLNDLLYKILVI
+3622 TRLNDLLHQILVI

-3649 NYKTKSEV
+3649 NYQTKSDA
-3657 EKAKM
+3657 EKARM
-3662 EKQFKKFFE
+3662 ERQTKNFFE
-3671 TRFKKLN
+3671 ARFKKLG
-3678 IEFNSKLIDDIYKLI
+3678 IKFNSKLIDDIYKLI

>member
-1 MSCVTKNSKE
+1 MSCVNTNSKE
-11 FKDAVRRLDVH
+11 FKDAVSRLDVH

-76 KKFGNLADATHQLEV
+76 KKFGNLAEATHQLEV
-91 FKDLYSGTPTMYRD
+91 FKELYSGTPTMYRD

-125 MGIPFTMDNT
+125 MGIPFAMDNT
-135 TIDQVLQ
+135 TVDQVLQ

-157 IDALGKENI
+157 IDALGKEHI
-166 HISMGIIKKKDT
+166 HVSMGIIKRKDT
-178 TMKNMKGKWGDPIA
+178 TMKDMKGNWGDPLA
-192 VHGVNGI
+192 VHGVDGI

-209 LDSTFKPEDTVGR
+209 LDSTFAPEDTAGR
-222 ESDFRRVLLHE
+222 ERDFRRVLLHE
-233 LTHQLSSKVLRSDE
+233 LTHQLSSRVLKADE
-247 ANLNPEELKFKRE
+247 ASLKPEELKFKRE
-260 VERLYKIAKEST
+260 IERLYKRAKEAIS
-272 NYEFYGLENVEEFVA
+272 YEFYGLENIDEFIA
-287 EAFSNNGFRRYLNS
+287 EAFSNNNFRRYLNN
-301 IKDNSNTTL
+301 IKDNNNRTL
-310 WSKFINAIG
+310 WSKFIDAISE
-319 KFLRKFGLKVPIKHS
+319 LLSKFGLKVPIKHS

-346 RDFHKAEREKQQAE
+346 RDFYKAERERQQAE
-360 IKLQDEVIEQELME
+360 AELMNEVAEQEFME
-374 ASSDD
+374 APPDNFFD
-379 LFSPSN
+379 PST
-385 EGFYS
+385 EGYYS
-390 LKNKFDRDA
+390 LKDRFA
-399 DGYREGQYSFESRR
+399 REANGYRDGQYSFESRR
-413 YYNKE
+413 FYNKE
-418 GTYMVFNIPTYRV
+418 GFYMVFNIPTYRT
-431 SLDESIT
+431 SLDEAIT

-450 TEDFDLKGPVKE
+450 REDFILDVPVKE

-476 LVERQARKAKR
+476 LRERQAIRAER
-487 EKLALEEKETRDAY
+487 ERQALEEKEMRDEY
-501 ENYRLSQLTDRERI
+501 ENYRLSQLTDRERA
-515 LNSFNQSERDF
+515 LNNFTQSEKDF

-534 PELAK
+534 PILAE
-539 QVLDGMITI
+539 QVLDGMITF
-548 EEADELIRDGELNYS
+548 EEADELVRNGDLYS
-563 MSKSVQWGRTAPNS
+563 MSKSVQWARTAPNS

-598 TIIDGVDVGGMTIEN
+598 TIIDGVDVSGMTIEN

-622 GKGKAPSRNSKLF
+622 GKGKAPSKDSKLF

-648 AFGNQRANGVTAT
+648 AYGNQRADGVTAT

-697 FSDQNGEKVLVRVTK
+697 FSGQNGEKVLVRVTK

-717 PKSTTAEEWSSKE
+717 PKSTTAEEWSAKE

-740 VKPQIDKGEAY
+740 VKPQIEKGEAY
-751 QMEFEYIDQSK
+751 QIEFEYIDQSK

-774 LPLWQEWARQ
+774 LPLWQEWAKQ

-795 SSGKV
+795 SAGKV

-819 LNSDST
+819 LNSEET
-825 TTPTDEISIDS
+825 TSNLTPETE
-836 LISKLD
+836 
-842 PSDKLGNIVLSRAK
+842 NRVL
-856 DLGIKVKRVYIE
+856 
-868 SDRIESGISGQFK
+868 
-881 ADESTIYINPDNMQE
+881 
-896 NTLVHEAIHSITS
+896 
-909 YYFNAKRESLPK
+909 
-921 EIQIALQEIEY
+921 
-932 CHELLKQDFIEEHF
+932 
-946 CENGKLKEGVNL
+946 
-958 EKAFAFWI
+958 
-966 DNDSYG
+966 
-972 LTSPEEMIA
+972 
-981 EIGKPTFLNRI
+981 
-992 RKYDA
+992 
-997 KHKGDKS
+997 
-1004 IFTKLVNAIVK
+1004 
-1015 LFSNSKEYSS
+1015 
-1025 VEKTIK
+1025 
-1031 DAMMT
+1031 
-1036 LFNTPNKELF
+1036 
-1046 SKHSNEIRT
+1046 
-1055 IKENYK
+1055 
-1061 TLRSVDKNVITIF
+1061 
-1074 PAPKVAE
+1074 
-1081 MIESSIGDEMRE
+1081 
-1093 YTITLDPYTIDGMF
+1093 
-1107 RPEGAR
+1107 
-1113 NFLTKPAPNTIIE
+1113 
-1126 VQVGKAKG
+1126 
-1134 LLVLTKPAEVIS
+1134 
-1146 KEEGAKI
+1146 
-1153 TVVPLD
+1153 
-1159 ANYLKT
+1159 
-1165 HKLEVKVDNN
+1165 
-1175 VAHLVNFTLEY
+1175 
-1186 DISEIINSDGS
+1186 
-1197 INFSRLEEISD
+1197 
-1208 KYFQSA
+1208 
-1214 DENLFKK
+1214 
-1221 GRKTLR
+1221 
-1227 TRKEHHIG
+1227 
-1235 ENNTL
+1235 
-1240 EHLQNVVKT
+1240 
-1249 ASTMNIRAD
+1249 
-1258 LRPTLVLAAALHDL
+1258 
-1272 GKPFHGG
+1272 
-1279 QLHGFDSLNI
+1279 
-1289 INKIFKG
+1289 
-1296 NISDLIKFAVKHHML
+1296 
-1311 ALDETKGFQQEDAN
+1311 
-1325 RIVKEAV
+1325 
-1332 DNRLDVNDAIEVL
+1332 
-1345 LALNTADIIR
+1345 
-1355 GRELTE
+1355 
-1361 IDQYSG
+1361 
-1367 KSLRETI
+1367 
-1374 DTEIPL
+1374 
-1380 KRRMLESAVA
+1380 
-1390 SLTSGIPITES
+1390 
-1401 TDFKLQRFSA
+1401 RFSG
-1411 EFEGASNNLVGIVPE
+1411 EFEGGYNSLVGIVPE

-1437 SGGEIGLSEADAQ
+1437 SGGQIGLSETDAQ
-1450 QFLNYAETAYPEQE
+1450 QFLNYAETAFAEQE
-1464 TTNQEQQPIKKEN
+1464 TTNQEPQPIKKEN
-1477 QTYMERAITITQ
+1477 KAYMERAVTITQ

-1498 ALSATEVRHIAE
+1498 ALSATEVRHVAE

-1524 ETPGLAEKIYGEQ
+1524 ETPGLAERIYGEQ
-1537 FKDKDFASMP
+1537 FKDKDFASMS
-1547 RADVVKTI
+1547 RAEVVRTI

-1576 NFDTIE
+1576 DFDTIE
-1582 KAEVITDNWEAIMM
+1582 KAEVITDNWGAIMM
-1596 LASDVFLGVEE
+1596 LASDVFLSVED
-1607 FSIVSSKDGKTREV
+1607 FSIVSSKDGATSEV
-1621 NTDLVADADNFNSS
+1621 NTDYVADADNFDSS
-1635 NMENDVL
+1635 NMEADVL

-1684 NITSEFGINERINV
+1684 NITSEFGINERVNA

-1709 QGALNLEQV
+1709 QGALNLEQM
-1718 IAKLQEKADSNPW
+1718 IGKLQEKADSNPW
-1731 VRQIIDRL
+1731 VRQIINRL
-1739 SDKSGKEADFQS
+1739 SDTSGKETDFQG
-1751 QFFGICKPF
+1751 QFFGTFCKHF
-1760 QSYSVVIEENGKY
+1760 QPYSVVIEEKGRY
-1773 KSIPVNENPA
+1773 KSIQVNENPA

-1805 EGINKGAF
+1805 EGINKDAF
-1813 KELKSAFEELSK
+1813 KELKRAFEELGK

-1834 NIETRDEAAR
+1834 NAETIDEAAR
-1844 TLGYISNLLGY
+1844 TLGYVSNLLGY
-1855 YVTPEMVADNL
+1855 YVTPEMVAENL

-1871 KRMFSAL
+1871 KRMYSTL

-1883 SLERNLD
+1883 SLEKNLD
-1890 NNTYEPFKFG
+1890 NVTYEPFKFG
-1900 SKDGINGNTREFLKP
+1900 SRDGINGNTREFLKP

-1942 YTTKLFQKFGQTGQ
+1942 YTSKLFQKFRQTGQ
-1956 AFDDFIMDEYGNMPW
+1956 AFDDFIMAEYGNIPW

-1982 RNSWLKSLA
+1982 RNAWLRTLA

-2021 YTLSILT
+2021 YALSLFT
-2028 EYFSESASEKQTRVP
+2028 EYFSENASEKQTRVP

-2067 ANYRDSLTNG
+2067 ANYREALTNG

-2086 SRIQTVEMRNFSK
+2086 SRIQTVEMRNLSK
-2099 DDPRFIN
+2099 KDPRFIK

-2125 TGNKKSSELGKL
+2125 TGSKKSSELGKL
-2137 IRQKLDGKKIDE
+2137 IRQKLDGSQVDE
-2149 ARLNELVKDDIM
+2149 ARLNELAKEAIM
-2161 ETMNARADAVV
+2161 QTMEARAESVV
-2172 ASWETQGIL
+2172 TAWEVQGIL

-2222 IAFYKDAEDLQKR
+2222 LAFYKDAEDLQKR
-2235 LAQIHAPGVR
+2235 LAQIHAPGIR
-2245 GNVRAT
+2245 GNAKAT
-2251 DYEGRSVTDGKFR
+2251 DYEGRPVTDGNFR
-2264 TIKFTDFDTFTSNII
+2264 TIKLTDFDTFISNII
-2279 DNVSVVFDRKIA
+2279 DNVSVVFDRRIA

-2297 KAALRALKESLV
+2297 KATLRALKDSLV
-2309 GEKGAFRQINVA
+2309 GKDGAFRQINVA

-2334 KAFIF
+2334 KAIVF
-2339 GKWSRKAEEVYQKL
+2339 GKWSRQAEEVYQKL
-2353 REGTYTY
+2353 KKGTYTY
-2360 SDLQVAFQPLKPFVY
+2360 NDLRVAFQPLKPFVY
-2375 SQIIKDVGV
+2375 SQITKDAGV
-2384 DGAPLDKL
+2384 KGAPLGKM

-2399 NSEYLLIMADALLQG
+2399 NSEYLLVMADAILQG
-2414 EDTGKPN
+2414 ENTGRPN

-2454 VKSGLMGRINLNDLV
+2454 VKSGLMGKINLNDLV
-2469 NDPNGESIA
+2469 NDPNGEAIA

-2489 TAKEVKET
+2489 TPKEVTEV
-2497 NSETGVEETKTI
+2497 NPETGVEETKTI

-2514 AYNNSAVDVVPF
+2514 QYNSAAVDAVPF

-2674 INKQKIA
+2674 VNKQKIP

-2700 FKDKSGNLLMT
+2700 FKDKNGNLLMT
-2711 RAEYEKNPIKKE
+2711 RAEYKKNPIKKE
-2723 ISQTDKFNAR
+2723 LSQIDKFNAR
-2733 YKRGGAQA
+2733 YNRGKAAA
-2741 STNNTMSYEDY
+2741 SEGIMSYEDY

-2765 FAPIYSNQLF
+2765 FAPIYSDQLF
-2775 NQFADKNGVINIQAL
+2775 TQFADKNGVINMQAL

-2843 FDVDKEYLMRKE
+2843 FDVDKEYLMRKD
-2855 YNIIRSKT
+2855 YGI
-2863 TRSEIHKILYDELVN
+2863 TRNKVTKSAMHRMLYDELVS
-2878 SQKGKLTYKL
+2878 SQKGKLSYDTKV
-2888 KSQLRDLIEQ
+2888 QLNELINQ
-2898 FLDDPFD
+2898 FLNDPFD
-2905 SASLTNQKTAKGY
+2905 SSSLVNQKTAKGF
-2918 ISMPKGAYNKMLRT
+2918 MTMTRGAYNRMLRT
-2932 YMQNMYTVNKPTEGR
+2932 YMQNMYTVNRPTEGR

-2966 SAYKMLNPGG
+2966 SADKMLNPGG
-2976 FDPQKR
+2976 FEPQKR

-2987 SAYKQNSYK
+2987 SAYKLHSDQ
-2996 YTWEQLQGMTISQ
+2996 YTWEQLQGMSISQ
-3009 LKDLNNSNKNLS
+3009 LKDLNNSSKNLS

-3061 STYKMNVDN
+3061 STYLMNVDN

-3083 EFGGLMPFDMRY
+3083 EFGGYMPFDMRY

-3129 NTANILNTLVRFGMP
+3129 NTANILNTLVRLGMP
-3144 FENAALFLS
+3144 FDNAALFLS
-3153 QSVISYVLADFSKEN
+3153 QSVISDVLADFSREN
-3168 ITGYKSLSKVIQ
+3168 ITGYMPLSKVIQ
-3180 DRLNKIKEETNI
+3180 NRLNEIKNETDI
-3192 DESSEINKEELTL
+3192 DESSDINKEELTY

-3226 AFSNFQK
+3226 AFGNFQK
-3233 MAEAMRM
+3233 IAEAMRM

-3263 TEYKMQK
+3263 TEQKMQK
-3270 LSLESNIVDAED
+3270 LSLESNIVDA
-3282 NLVDMSNIFLNHPI
+3282 NLDPVDMSSIFLGHPI
-3296 LSQFQKTVGIAKQ
+3296 LNQFQRTVGIARQ

-3318 TGFRNILDLVNES
+3318 TGFRNILDLVNDS
-3331 PLSNVILG
+3331 PLSSVIFG
-3339 DRKILSSLS
+3339 DRKLLSSLS

-3355 VMKNRVVN
+3355 VMKNGVVN
-3363 PNELGYFIT
+3363 PNELGSTIT
-3372 EFPKEFMEKEYKKKY
+3372 EFPREFMEKEYKKKY

-3397 YGTDKSGRA
+3397 YGADKSGRA

-3417 QQKEKYSSAW
+3417 QQKERLSSAW
-3427 IDLHKV
+3427 IDLHKT
-3433 DPDLSIKLFNYN
+3433 DPELSVKLFNYN
-3445 FFRGGIGFSPK
+3445 FYRGGIGFSPK

-3481 SIVPETVLDQF
+3481 STVPETVLDQF
-3492 IRNNWDNNRLVPRK
+3492 IRNNWGNNRLVPRK
-3506 KVTLKHLPNG
+3506 KATFRQLPNG
-3516 HVEVFKPSEIK
+3516 HVEVFRPAEVRDLS
-3527 ELTGVQY
+3527 GVQY

-3539 NNEDKLFMQIL
+3539 NDVDKLFMQIL
-3550 EMDGAIEYKEITPLG
+3550 EKDGSIEFKEIAPLG

-3578 DSPLNIPTEA
+3578 DSPLNVPTEA
-3588 KVETTEAETSKQSEL
+3588 KVET
-3603 AETEVSAEAEE
+3603 AEAEVGKDSELSDTEISAEVEE
-3614 TETATTDE
+3614 TERAATDE
-3622 AKLNDLLYKILVI
+3622 TRLNDLLHQILII

-3649 NYKTKSEV
+3649 NYQAKSDA
-3657 EKAKM
+3657 EKARM
-3662 EKQFKKFFE
+3662 ERQTKKFFE
-3671 TRFKKLN
+3671 ARFKKLG

>member
-1 MSCVTKNSKE
+1 MSCVNTNSKE
-11 FKDAVRRLDVH
+11 FKDAVSRLDVH
-22 PDNLEVVLHKFLN
+22 PDNLEAVLHKFLN
-35 TEGREDIFPTDA
+35 MEGDRFPTDA
-47 EIMGELRAKPFEAT
+47 EIMQELQGRPWTTSDDVEVLWWGRTRSGNRAIT
-61 DAEVKFYLGA
+61 
-71 EHQGQ
+71 
-76 KKFGNLADATHQLEV
+76 FGNLSSAMNEYQANRAIFPTG
-91 FKDLYSGTPTMYRD
+91 STTMYRN
-105 SMGNYIVEAGIPM
+105 S
-118 LKGIPIN
+118 KGEYVVSIGAPILEG
-125 MGIPFTMDNT
+125 MPFAIDEF
-135 TIDQVLQ
+135 TIDNVLS
-142 TLDSNN
+142 TLDGRMY
-148 AHHNTLRAL
+148 HNVLKSIIDL
-157 IDALGKENI
+157 IGKENI
-166 HISMGIIKKKDT
+166 GMKMGQLKLENT
-178 TMKNMKGKWGDPIA
+178 TMAGKEDKYGNPLAVWNGSEVVVDP
-192 VHGVNGI
+192 VN
-199 KFDPFTYRKY
+199 FRDY
-209 LDSTFKPEDTVGR
+209 LDSRFSRKDTAGR
-222 ESDFRRVLLHE
+222 AGEFRRVLTHE
-233 LTHQLSSKVLRSDE
+233 LVHGFTVKILDADINTLS
-247 ANLNPEELKFKRE
+247 PEELKFRHDIYD
-260 VERLYKIAKEST
+260 LYNEAVAKTDRFS
-272 NYEFYGLENVEEFVA
+272 EFYGFEDAREFIA
-287 EAFSNNGFRRYLNS
+287 EALSNRDFQMHLATIKSGKGNLWTKMLDIFSRILNKLGVPSHSVLANIMSSTSEYMEYLNS
-301 IKDNSNTTL
+301 PAYKEHLENQRKEAELADEVAQEEYEGMEAPPDDFFASTEPTQSIRNR
-310 WSKFINAIG
+310 FIQKANG
-319 KFLRKFGLKVPIKHS
+319 YRDGS
-334 VLSSIVATTTEF
+334 YEF
-346 RDFHKAEREKQQAE
+346 RVEH
-360 IKLQDEVIEQELME
+360 
-374 ASSDD
+374 
-379 LFSPSN
+379 
-385 EGFYS
+385 
-390 LKNKFDRDA
+390 
-399 DGYREGQYSFESRR
+399 
-413 YYNKE
+413 YYNKPGE
-418 GTYMVFNIPTYRV
+418 FLVLNIPTYRATAEEAV
-431 SLDESIT
+431 T
-438 KGYEMLEKLGFD
+438 KGKEMLEKLGFD
-450 TEDFDLKGPVKE
+450 SEDFDIGYNGVKTNR
-462 SRDGGQYLNVKVRP
+462 SGQQYMNVKVKGLADR
-476 LVERQARKAKR
+476 RATQARRQR
-487 EKLALEEKETRDAY
+487 EALEAKAERDAY
-501 ENYRLSQLTDRERI
+501 EEYRLSTLSERERR
-515 LNSFNQSERDF
+515 LEGLSQAEKDF
-526 IDRIEQTD
+526 INRIDETN
-534 PELAK
+534 PGLAD
-539 QVLDGMITI
+539 QVLDGFLTM
-548 EEADELIRDGELNYS
+548 EEADEIIRNGELTPFTS
-563 MSKSVQWGRTAPNS
+563 GETQWARAATNS

-598 TIIDGVDVGGMTIEN
+598 TIIDGVDVSGMTIEN

-622 GKGKAPSRNSKLF
+622 GKGKAPSADSKLYN
-635 VDTTPKLKGKMSF
+635 PELK
-648 AFGNQRANGVTAT
+648 
-661 TTLEAIKRG
+661 
-670 ERTATTRYTSDGNID
+670 
-685 YWKQAKV
+685 
-692 GDVIE
+692 
-697 FSDQNGEKVLVRVTK
+697 TK
-712 ELHQL
+712 
-717 PKSTTAEEWSSKE
+717 AE
-730 GWDTSRFEQR
+730 Q
-740 VKPQIDKGEAY
+740 
-751 QMEFEYIDQSK
+751 
-762 EAMEDFSYREGY
+762 EDFSYRGGY

-784 NPELMQELREK
+784 NPELIQELREK
-795 SSGKV
+795 SAGKV
-800 LTDKFAN
+800 LTDKFAS

-819 LNSDST
+819 LNS
-825 TTPTDEISIDS
+825 
-836 LISKLD
+836 
-842 PSDKLGNIVLSRAK
+842 
-856 DLGIKVKRVYIE
+856 
-868 SDRIESGISGQFK
+868 
-881 ADESTIYINPDNMQE
+881 
-896 NTLVHEAIHSITS
+896 
-909 YYFNAKRESLPK
+909 
-921 EIQIALQEIEY
+921 
-932 CHELLKQDFIEEHF
+932 EE
-946 CENGKLKEGVNL
+946 V
-958 EKAFAFWI
+958 
-966 DNDSYG
+966 
-972 LTSPEEMIA
+972 T
-981 EIGKPTFLNRI
+981 
-992 RKYDA
+992 
-997 KHKGDKS
+997 
-1004 IFTKLVNAIVK
+1004 
-1015 LFSNSKEYSS
+1015 
-1025 VEKTIK
+1025 
-1031 DAMMT
+1031 
-1036 LFNTPNKELF
+1036 
-1046 SKHSNEIRT
+1046 
-1055 IKENYK
+1055 
-1061 TLRSVDKNVITIF
+1061 
-1074 PAPKVAE
+1074 
-1081 MIESSIGDEMRE
+1081 
-1093 YTITLDPYTIDGMF
+1093 
-1107 RPEGAR
+1107 
-1113 NFLTKPAPNTIIE
+1113 
-1126 VQVGKAKG
+1126 
-1134 LLVLTKPAEVIS
+1134 
-1146 KEEGAKI
+1146 
-1153 TVVPLD
+1153 
-1159 ANYLKT
+1159 
-1165 HKLEVKVDNN
+1165 
-1175 VAHLVNFTLEY
+1175 
-1186 DISEIINSDGS
+1186 
-1197 INFSRLEEISD
+1197 
-1208 KYFQSA
+1208 
-1214 DENLFKK
+1214 
-1221 GRKTLR
+1221 
-1227 TRKEHHIG
+1227 
-1235 ENNTL
+1235 
-1240 EHLQNVVKT
+1240 
-1249 ASTMNIRAD
+1249 
-1258 LRPTLVLAAALHDL
+1258 
-1272 GKPFHGG
+1272 
-1279 QLHGFDSLNI
+1279 
-1289 INKIFKG
+1289 
-1296 NISDLIKFAVKHHML
+1296 SDLTP
-1311 ALDETKGFQQEDAN
+1311 E
-1325 RIVKEAV
+1325 
-1332 DNRLDVNDAIEVL
+1332 
-1345 LALNTADIIR
+1345 
-1355 GRELTE
+1355 
-1361 IDQYSG
+1361 
-1367 KSLRETI
+1367 
-1374 DTEIPL
+1374 
-1380 KRRMLESAVA
+1380 
-1390 SLTSGIPITES
+1390 TES
-1401 TDFKLQRFSA
+1401 RVLRFSG
-1411 EFEGASNNLVGIVPE
+1411 EFEGATNYLVGIVPE

-1437 SGGEIGLSEADAQ
+1437 SGGQFGLSEADAQ
-1450 QFLNYAETAYPEQE
+1450 QFLNYAETAYAEQE

-1477 QTYMERAITITQ
+1477 KAYMERAVTITQ

-1498 ALSATEVRHIAE
+1498 ALSATEVRHVAE

-1537 FKDKDFASMP
+1537 FKDKDFASMS
-1547 RADVVKTI
+1547 RAEVVRTI

-1576 NFDTIE
+1576 DFDTIE
-1582 KAEVITDNWEAIMM
+1582 KAEVITDNWGAIMM
-1596 LASDVFLGVEE
+1596 LASDVFLSVED
-1607 FSIVSSKDGKTREV
+1607 FSIVSSKDGSTSEV
-1621 NTDLVADADNFNSS
+1621 NEDYVADADNFNNS
-1635 NMENDVL
+1635 NMEEDVL

-1684 NITSEFGINERINV
+1684 NITSEFGINERVNA

-1709 QGALNLEQV
+1709 QGALNLEQM

-1739 SDKSGKEADFQS
+1739 SDTSGKETDFQG
-1751 QFFGICKPF
+1751 QFFGTFCKHF
-1760 QSYSVVIEENGKY
+1760 QPYSVVIEENGRY
-1773 KSIPVNENPA
+1773 KSIQVNENPA

-1805 EGINKGAF
+1805 EGINKEAF
-1813 KELKSAFEELSK
+1813 KELKSTFEELSK

-1834 NIETRDEAAR
+1834 NTETRDEAAK
-1844 TLGYISNLLGY
+1844 TLGYVSNLLGY
-1855 YVTPEMVADNL
+1855 YVTPEMVAENL

-1883 SLERNLD
+1883 SLEKNLD
-1890 NNTYEPFKFG
+1890 NATYEPFKFG
-1900 SKDGINGNTREFLKP
+1900 SRDGINGNTREFLKP

-1942 YTTKLFQKFGQTGQ
+1942 YTSKLFQKFGQTGK
-1956 AFDDFIMDEYGNMPW
+1956 AFDDFIMAEYGNMPW

-1982 RNSWLKSLA
+1982 RNAWLKALA

-2006 NFNKHNYMKNMSDME
+2006 NFNKHNYMRNMSDME
-2021 YTLSILT
+2021 YALSLFT
-2028 EYFSESASEKQTRVP
+2028 EYFSENASEKQTRVP

-2067 ANYRDSLTNG
+2067 ANYREALTNG

-2086 SRIQTVEMRNFSK
+2086 SRIQTVEMRNLQRE
-2099 DDPRFIN
+2099 DPRFIK

-2137 IRQKLDGKKIDE
+2137 IRQKLDGHQVDE
-2149 ARLNELVKDDIM
+2149 ARLNELAKEAIM
-2161 ETMNARADAVV
+2161 QTMEARAESVV
-2172 ASWETQGIL
+2172 ATWEAQGIL

-2222 IAFYKDAEDLQKR
+2222 LAFYKDAEDLQKR
-2235 LAQIHAPGVR
+2235 LAQIHAPGIR
-2245 GNVRAT
+2245 GNAKAT
-2251 DYEGRSVTDGKFR
+2251 DYEGKPVTDGNFR
-2264 TIKFTDFDTFTSNII
+2264 TIKLTDFDTFISNII
-2279 DNVSVVFDRKIA
+2279 DNVSVVFDRRIA

-2297 KAALRALKESLV
+2297 KAALRALKDSLV
-2309 GEKGAFRQINVA
+2309 GKKGAFRQINVA

-2334 KAFIF
+2334 KALVF
-2339 GKWSRKAEEVYQKL
+2339 GKWSRQAEEIYQKL
-2353 REGTYTY
+2353 KKGTYTY
-2360 SDLQVAFQPLKPFVY
+2360 NDLKVAFQPLKPFVY
-2375 SQIIKDVGV
+2375 SQITKDAGV
-2384 DGAPLDKL
+2384 EGAPLGKM

-2399 NSEYLLIMADALLQG
+2399 NSEYLLVMADAILQG
-2414 EDTGKPN
+2414 ENTGRPN

-2428 VMEESHFDKDGNYK
+2428 VMEESHYDEKGNYK

-2489 TAKEVKET
+2489 TPKET
-2497 NSETGVEETKTI
+2497 TEVNPETGVEETKTI

-2514 AYNNSAVDVVPF
+2514 QYNSATVDAAPF

-2540 EHEQAHG
+2540 KHEQAHG

-2674 INKQKIA
+2674 VNKQKLP

-2711 RAEYEKNPIKKE
+2711 RAEYEKHPMKKE
-2723 ISQTDKFNAR
+2723 MSQADKFNAR
-2733 YKRGGAQA
+2733 YRRGGQTADG
-2741 STNNTMSYEDY
+2741 TMSYEDY

-2775 NQFADKNGVINIQAL
+2775 TQFADKNGVINMQAL

-2843 FDVDKEYLMRKE
+2843 FDVDKEYLMRKD
-2855 YNIIRSKT
+2855 YGI
-2863 TRSEIHKILYDELVN
+2863 TRNKVKRGEMHRILYDELVS
-2878 SQKGKLTYKL
+2878 SQKGKLSYDTKI
-2888 KSQLRDLIEQ
+2888 QLNELIDQ

-2905 SASLTNQKTAKGY
+2905 SSSLVNQKTAKGF
-2918 ISMPKGAYNKMLRT
+2918 MTMTRGAYNRMLRT

-2966 SAYKMLNPGG
+2966 SADKMLNPGG

-2987 SAYKQNSYK
+2987 SAYKMHSDQ
-2996 YTWEQLQGMTISQ
+2996 YTWEQLQGMSITQ
-3009 LKDLNNSNKNLS
+3009 LKDLNNSSKNLS

-3061 STYKMNVDN
+3061 STYSMNVDN

-3083 EFGGLMPFDMRY
+3083 EFGGYMPFDMRY

-3144 FENAALFLS
+3144 FDNAALFLS
-3153 QSVISYVLADFSKEN
+3153 QSVISDVLADFSREN
-3168 ITGYKSLSKVIQ
+3168 ITGYMSLSKVIQ
-3180 DRLNKIKEETNI
+3180 NKLNEIKNETGI
-3192 DESSEINKEELTL
+3192 DESSDINKEELTY

-3214 NVKPEIAYKTLV
+3214 NAKPEIAYKTLV
-3226 AFSNFQK
+3226 AFGNFQK
-3233 MAEAMRM
+3233 IAEAMRM

-3263 TEYKMQK
+3263 TEQKMQK
-3270 LSLESNIVDAED
+3270 LSLESNIVDA
-3282 NLVDMSNIFLNHPI
+3282 NVNPVDMSNIFLGHPI
-3296 LSQFQKTVGIAKQ
+3296 LNQFQRTVGIARQ

-3318 TGFRNILDLVNES
+3318 TGFRNILDLVNDS
-3331 PLSNVILG
+3331 PLSSVVFG
-3339 DRKILSSLS
+3339 DRKLLSSLS

-3355 VMKNRVVN
+3355 VMKNGVVN
-3363 PNELGYFIT
+3363 PQELGSTIT

-3417 QQKEKYSSAW
+3417 QQKEKLSSAW

-3433 DPDLSIKLFNYN
+3433 NPELSTKLFNYN

-3470 PGYVDTFRVLP
+3470 PGYVDTFRILP
-3481 SIVPETVLDQF
+3481 STVPETVLDQF

-3506 KVTLKHLPNG
+3506 KATFKQLPNG
-3516 HVEVFKPSEIK
+3516 HVEVFRPSEVK

-3550 EMDGAIEYKEITPLG
+3550 ERDGAIEFKEIAPLG

-3578 DSPLNIPTEA
+3578 DSPLNVPAEA
-3588 KVETTEAETSKQSEL
+3588 KVEAVKVETGKDSEL
-3603 AETEVSAEAEE
+3603 AETEVSAEVED
-3614 TETATTDE
+3614 TEVSTTDE
-3622 AKLNDLLYKILVI
+3622 TRLNDLLHQILVI
-3635 EGVRNEEQAGEYIR
+3635 EGVRNEEQAGEYIK
-3649 NYKTKSEV
+3649 NYQAKSDA
-3657 EKAKM
+3657 EKARM
-3662 EKQFKKFFE
+3662 ERQTKNFFE
-3671 TRFKKLN
+3671 ARFKKLG

>member
-1 MSCVTKNSKE
+1 MSCVNINSKE
-11 FKDAVRRLDVH
+11 FKDAVSRLDIH

-35 TEGREDIFPTDA
+35 TEGDRFPTDA

-76 KKFGNLADATHQLEV
+76 KKFGNLAEATHQLEV
-91 FKDLYSGTPTMYRD
+91 FKELYSGTPTMYRD

-125 MGIPFTMDNT
+125 MGIPFAMDNT
-135 TIDQVLQ
+135 TVDQVLQ

-157 IDALGKENI
+157 IDALGKEHI
-166 HISMGIIKKKDT
+166 HVSMGIIKRKDT
-178 TMKNMKGKWGDPIA
+178 TMKNMKGNWGDSLA
-192 VHGVNGI
+192 VHGVDGI

-209 LDSTFKPEDTVGR
+209 LDSTFAPEDTAGR

-233 LTHQLSSKVLRSDE
+233 LTHQLSSRVLKADE
-247 ANLNPEELKFKRE
+247 ASLKPEELKFKRE
-260 VERLYKIAKEST
+260 IERLYKMAKEAIS
-272 NYEFYGLENVEEFVA
+272 YEFYGLENTDEFIA
-287 EAFSNNGFRRYLNS
+287 EAFSNNNFRRYLNN
-301 IKDNSNTTL
+301 IKDNNNRTL
-310 WSKFINAIG
+310 WSKFIDAISE
-319 KFLRKFGLKVPIKHS
+319 LLSKFGLKVPIKHS

-346 RDFHKAEREKQQAE
+346 RDFYKAERERQQAE
-360 IKLQDEVIEQELME
+360 AELMNEVAEQEFME
-374 ASSDD
+374 APPDD
-379 LFSPSN
+379 FFDPST
-385 EGFYS
+385 EGYYS
-390 LKNKFDRDA
+390 LKDRFA
-399 DGYREGQYSFESRR
+399 REANGYRDGQYSFESRR
-413 YYNKE
+413 FYNKE
-418 GTYMVFNIPTYRV
+418 GSYMVFNIPTYRT
-431 SLDESIT
+431 SLDEAIT

-450 TEDFDLKGPVKE
+450 REDFNLDGPVKE

-476 LVERQARKAKR
+476 LRERQAIRAER
-487 EKLALEEKETRDAY
+487 ERQALEEKEMRDEY
-501 ENYRLSQLTDRERI
+501 ENYRLSQLTDRERA
-515 LNSFNQSERDF
+515 LNNFTQSERNF

-534 PELAK
+534 PILAE
-539 QVLDGMITI
+539 QVLDGMITF
-548 EEADELIRDGELNYS
+548 EEADELVRNGDLYS
-563 MSKSVQWGRTAPNS
+563 MSKSAQWARTAPNS

-598 TIIDGVDVGGMTIEN
+598 TIIDGVDVSGMTIEN

-622 GKGKAPSRNSKLF
+622 GKGKAPSTESRLYK
-635 VDTTPKLKGKMSF
+635 PELK
-648 AFGNQRANGVTAT
+648 
-661 TTLEAIKRG
+661 
-670 ERTATTRYTSDGNID
+670 
-685 YWKQAKV
+685 
-692 GDVIE
+692 
-697 FSDQNGEKVLVRVTK
+697 TK
-712 ELHQL
+712 
-717 PKSTTAEEWSSKE
+717 T
-730 GWDTSRFEQR
+730 EQ
-740 VKPQIDKGEAY
+740 EN
-751 QMEFEYIDQSK
+751 
-762 EAMEDFSYREGY
+762 FSYREGY

-856 DLGIKVKRVYIE
+856 DLGIKVKRVPIE

-881 ADESTIYINPDNMQE
+881 ADESTIYIDPDNMQE

-946 CENGKLKEGVNL
+946 YENGKLKEGVNL

-1093 YTITLDPYTIDGMF
+1093 YTITLDPYTIGGMF

-1227 TRKEHHIG
+1227 TRKEHHVG

-1437 SGGEIGLSEADAQ
+1437 SGGQIGLSEADAQ
-1450 QFLNYAETAYPEQE
+1450 QFLNYAETVHAEQE
-1464 TTNQEQQPIKKEN
+1464 TTNQEQQSIKKEN
-1477 QTYMERAITITQ
+1477 KSYMERAVTITQ

-1498 ALSATEVRHIAE
+1498 ALSATEVRHVAE
-1510 QAVYWISDHITEIQ
+1510 QAVYWISDAISEYQ
-1524 ETPGLAEKIYGEQ
+1524 ENPESLFKNFPQKRTMEGEGEDAKWTDENKAKDIEKVKA
-1537 FKDKDFASMP
+1537 FST
-1547 RADVVKTI
+1547 RADIVRFI
-1555 GPDAMIAMCK
+1555 GADDLIALCR
-1565 EKFSPENTDYE
+1565 EKFNPENTDYE
-1576 NFDTIE
+1576 DFDTIE
-1582 KAEVITDNWEAIMM
+1582 KAEVITDNWGAIMM
-1596 LASDVFLGVEE
+1596 LASDVFLSVED
-1607 FSIVSSKDGKTREV
+1607 FSIVSSKDGKTSEV
-1621 NTDLVADADNFNSS
+1621 NENFVADADNFNNS
-1635 NMENDVL
+1635 NMEGDVL

-1684 NITSEFGINERINV
+1684 NITSEFGINERVNA

-1709 QGALNLEQV
+1709 QGALNLEQM
-1718 IAKLQEKADSNPW
+1718 IAKLQEKSDSNPW

-1739 SDKSGKEADFQS
+1739 SDTSGKEADFQG
-1751 QFFGICKPF
+1751 QFFGTFCKHF
-1760 QSYSVVIEENGKY
+1760 QPYSVVIEENGRY
-1773 KSIPVNENPA
+1773 KSIQVNENPA

-1805 EGINKGAF
+1805 EGINKDAF
-1813 KELKSAFEELSK
+1813 KELKSAFEELGK

-1844 TLGYISNLLGY
+1844 TLGYVSNLLGY
-1855 YVTPEMVADNL
+1855 YVTPEMVAENL

-1871 KRMFSAL
+1871 KRMYSAL

-1883 SLERNLD
+1883 SLEKNLD
-1890 NNTYEPFKFG
+1890 NATYEPFKFG
-1900 SKDGINGNTREFLKP
+1900 SRDGINGNTREFLKP
-1915 ITDHLEDIAVSAFY
+1915 ITDHLEDTAVSAFY

-1942 YTTKLFQKFGQTGQ
+1942 YTSKLFQKFGQTGQ
-1956 AFDDFIMDEYGNMPW
+1956 AFDDFIMAEYGNMPW

-1982 RNSWLKSLA
+1982 RNAWLRALA

-2006 NFNKHNYMKNMSDME
+2006 NFNKHNYMRNMSDME
-2021 YTLSILT
+2021 YALSLFT
-2028 EYFSESASEKQTRVP
+2028 EYFSENASEKQTRVP

-2067 ANYRDSLTNG
+2067 TNYREALTNG

-2086 SRIQTVEMRNFSK
+2086 SRIQTVEMRNLSEK
-2099 DDPRFIN
+2099 DPRFIK

-2125 TGNKKSSELGKL
+2125 TGSKKSSELGKL
-2137 IRQKLDGKKIDE
+2137 IRQKLDGHQVDE
-2149 ARLNELVKDDIM
+2149 ARLNELAKEAIM
-2161 ETMNARADAVV
+2161 QTMEARAESVV
-2172 ASWETQGIL
+2172 AAWEAQGIL

-2222 IAFYKDAEDLQKR
+2222 LAFYKDAEDLQKR
-2235 LAQIHAPGVR
+2235 LAQIHAPGIR
-2245 GNVRAT
+2245 GNAKAT
-2251 DYEGRSVTDGKFR
+2251 DYEGKPVTDGNFR
-2264 TIKFTDFDTFTSNII
+2264 TIKLTDFDTFISNII
-2279 DNVSVVFDRKIA
+2279 DNVSVVFDRRIA

-2297 KAALRALKESLV
+2297 KAALRALKDSLV
-2309 GEKGAFRQINVA
+2309 GKKGAFRQINVA

-2334 KAFIF
+2334 KALVF
-2339 GKWSRKAEEVYQKL
+2339 GKWSRQAEEIYQKL
-2353 REGTYTY
+2353 KKGTYTY
-2360 SDLQVAFQPLKPFVY
+2360 NDLQIAFQPLKPFVY
-2375 SQIIKDVGV
+2375 SQITKDAGV
-2384 DGAPLDKL
+2384 EGAPLGKM

-2399 NSEYLLIMADALLQG
+2399 NSEYLLVMADAILQG
-2414 EDTGKPN
+2414 ENTGRPN

-2428 VMEESHFDKDGNYK
+2428 VMEESHYDEKGNYK

-2454 VKSGLMGRINLNDLV
+2454 VKSGLMGKINLNDLV
-2469 NDPNGESIA
+2469 NDPNGEAIA

-2489 TAKEVKET
+2489 TPKEVTEV
-2497 NSETGVEETKTI
+2497 NPETGVEETKTI

-2514 AYNNSAVDVVPF
+2514 QYNSATVDAVPF

-2540 EHEQAHG
+2540 EHEQTHG

-2585 YENTIAENIQE
+2585 YESTIAENIQE

-2674 INKQKIA
+2674 VNKQKLP

-2711 RAEYEKNPIKKE
+2711 RAEYEKHPIKKE
-2723 ISQTDKFNAR
+2723 MSQADKFNAR
-2733 YKRGGAQA
+2733 YRRGAQA
-2741 STNNTMSYEDY
+2741 TEGTMSYEDY
-2752 IKENQAGI
+2752 IRENQAGI

-2775 NQFADKNGVINIQAL
+2775 TQFADKNGVINMQAL

-2843 FDVDKEYLMRKE
+2843 FDVDKEYLMRKD
-2855 YNIIRSKT
+2855 YGITRNKVRRSAMH
-2863 TRSEIHKILYDELVN
+2863 RILYDELVS
-2878 SQKGKLTYKL
+2878 SQKGKLSYDTKV
-2888 KSQLRDLIEQ
+2888 QLNELIDQ

-2905 SASLTNQKTAKGY
+2905 SSSLVNQTTAEGY
-2918 ISMPKGAYNKMLRT
+2918 MTMPRGAYNRMLRT
-2932 YMQNMYTVNKPTEGR
+2932 YMQNMYTINRPTEGR

-2966 SAYKMLNPGG
+2966 SADKMLNPGG
-2976 FDPQKR
+2976 FDQQKR

-2987 SAYKQNSYK
+2987 SAYKMHSDQYS
-2996 YTWEQLQGMTISQ
+2996 WEQLQGMSISQ
-3009 LKDLNNSNKNLS
+3009 LKDLNNSSKNLS

-3061 STYKMNVDN
+3061 STYSMNVDN
-3070 VCKIT
+3070 VCKLT

-3083 EFGGLMPFDMRY
+3083 EFGGYMPFDMRY

-3129 NTANILNTLVRFGMP
+3129 NTANILNTLVRLGMP
-3144 FENAALFLS
+3144 FDNAALFLS
-3153 QSVISYVLADFSKEN
+3153 QSVISDVLADFSREN
-3168 ITGYKSLSKVIQ
+3168 ITGYMSLSKVIQ
-3180 DRLNKIKEETNI
+3180 NRLNQIKNETGI
-3192 DESSEINKEELTL
+3192 GESSDINKEELTY

-3214 NVKPEIAYKTLV
+3214 DAKPEIAYKTLV
-3226 AFSNFQK
+3226 AFGNFQK
-3233 MAEAMRM
+3233 IAEAMRM

-3248 SMSSA
+3248 SISSA

-3263 TEYKMQK
+3263 TKQKMQK
-3270 LSLESNIVDAED
+3270 LSLESNIVDV
-3282 NLVDMSNIFLNHPI
+3282 NLDPVDMSNIFLGHPI
-3296 LSQFQKTVGIAKQ
+3296 LNQFQRTVGIARQ

-3331 PLSNVILG
+3331 PLSSVIFG
-3339 DRKILSSLS
+3339 DRKLLSSLS

-3355 VMKNRVVN
+3355 VMKNGVVN
-3363 PNELGYFIT
+3363 PQELGSTIT
-3372 EFPKEFMEKEYKKKY
+3372 EFPKEFMEREYKKKY

-3417 QQKEKYSSAW
+3417 QQKEKLSSAW

-3433 DPDLSIKLFNYN
+3433 DPELSTKLFNYN

-3481 SIVPETVLDQF
+3481 STVPETVLDQF
-3492 IRNNWDNNRLVPRK
+3492 IRNNWDNNKLVPRK
-3506 KVTLKHLPNG
+3506 KVTFRQLPNG
-3516 HVEVFKPSEIK
+3516 HMEVFKPAEVRDLS
-3527 ELTGVQY
+3527 GVQY

-3539 NNEDKLFMQIL
+3539 NDVDKLFMQIL
-3550 EMDGAIEYKEITPLG
+3550 EKDESIEFKEIAPLG

-3578 DSPLNIPTEA
+3578 DSPLNVPTEA
-3588 KVETTEAETSKQSEL
+3588 KVETTEAEVGKDSEL
-3603 AETEVSAEAEE
+3603 SETDTSAEVEE
-3614 TETATTDE
+3614 TERVAADDTR
-3622 AKLNDLLYKILVI
+3622 LNDLLYQILVI

-3649 NYKTKSEV
+3649 NYKAKSEA
-3657 EKAKM
+3657 EKAAM
-3662 EKQFKKFFE
+3662 ERQTKKFFE
-3671 TRFKKLN
+3671 TRFKKLG
-3678 IEFNSKLIDDIYKLI
+3678 IEFNEKLIDDVYKLI